1 MRNRSE
7 CFNADWKF
15 CAGNVP
21 RFEAPELDDSGWTTV
36 NLPHDWSIGQPFDPT
51 LPHGSQHAYLPNGVV
66 NYRKRFRP
74 ECREGERILL
84 DFDGVYRSA
93 DLFVNGRHILKHFNG
108 YTGFEADITDALVP
122 GENLVAVRADNS
134 IEQTSRWYT
143 GSGINRSVRLRRI
156 GPLHFLR
163 HGLVIDAKIDG
174 RVRITTECSLSGD
187 VLFTIH
193 GPAGEKVAEHHG
205 PAAVFTVGNPQL
217 WSPDTPNLYICT
229 AQLFDGSGAEID
241 RITARFGFRSVEFD
255 PEHGFLLNGK
265 KLLLRGVN
273 IHEELCGIGTAVF
286 RDGVAR
292 RYHILKSLGVNAVR
306 LAHHPYAPEF
316 LELAD
321 EMGLLIFDEAFDKW
335 TGQYYG
341 YQVAF
346 EDHWRDDVAEFV
358 RRDRN
363 HPSVFLW
370 SVGNEVVDQQLDG
383 QDGFGVDRLIV
394 MRDFVHKL
402 DPDRQVTCALY
413 PSRRSGARWN
423 HPHYREM
430 DIHQMAHGMDVVAV
444 NYMGE
449 FFVRDHARHPGM
461 VFLVSEGTTNHG
473 VRCWFEFDHGFG
485 CGSFY
490 WGGFDYLGE
499 ARWPHKNWY
508 SGLIDRAG
516 YPKSIAYQAQV
527 AWDPEPRIHIA
538 VHADEKPEMR
548 NWNDVQLEW
557 ENMRSHW
564 NWEEGEA
571 VRVAVYTNCERVVLL
586 LNGRP
591 VGSKVRSENDCCRIP
606 FEFVYAP
613 GELTANGYNGD
624 QLAATG
630 TLRTAGKPVEL
641 KLHAERTAIA
651 SDGLGH
657 AGIALFDVAGTRCAV
672 TDAVVHL
679 HVSGEGSLFGVS
691 NGDTTSLQPF
701 KSNAVRLFEGRA
713 LAVVRAGFRP
723 GECRLRAVCDID
735 GTELESEIVFSI
747 GREMR

>member
-7 CFNADWKF
+7 CFNANWKF

-21 RFEAPELDDSGWTTV
+21 RFEEPGLDDTGWTAV
-36 NLPHDWSIGQPFDPT
+36 NLPHDWSIGQPFDST

-66 NYRKRFRP
+66 NYRKRFRA
-74 ECREGERILL
+74 ECGSGERLLL

-174 RVRITTECSLSGD
+174 HVRIAAECSLPGN

-193 GPAGEKVAEHHG
+193 DPSGKRSAAHHG
-205 PAAVFTVGNPQL
+205 PAAAFTVGNPQL
-217 WSPDTPNLYICT
+217 WSPDTPNLYTCT
-229 AQLFDGSGAEID
+229 AQLFDETGAEVD
-241 RITARFGFRSVEFD
+241 RITAKFGFRSVEFD
-255 PEHGFLLNGK
+255 PEHGFVLNGK

-273 IHEELCGIGTAVF
+273 IHEDLCGIGTAVF

-292 RYHILKSLGVNAVR
+292 RYRILKSLGVNAVR
-306 LAHHPYAPEF
+306 LAHHPYAPEY

-346 EDHWRDDVAEFV
+346 EDHWRGDVAEFV

-383 QDGFGVDRLIV
+383 QDGYGVDRLIV

-402 DPDRQVTCALY
+402 DPTRKVTCALY
-413 PSRRSGARWN
+413 PSRRSGVKWD
-423 HPHYREM
+423 HPDFREKA
-430 DIHQMAHGMDVVAV
+430 DIHQMAHHMDVVAA

-449 FFVRDHARHPGM
+449 YFARDHVKYPQM
-461 VFLVSEGTTNHG
+461 TFLVSEATTNRG
-473 VRCWFEFDHGFG
+473 VGSWFDFDHELGG
-485 CGSFY
+485 GSFY

-516 YPKSIAYQAQV
+516 YPKSIAYQAQI
-527 AWDPEPRIHIA
+527 AWDPAPRIHIA
-538 VHADEKPEMR
+538 VHADEKAEVR

-564 NWEEGEA
+564 NWKEGET

-591 VGSKVRSENDCCRIP
+591 VGSKVRSESDCCRIP
-606 FEFVYAP
+606 FEFAYAP

-624 QLAATG
+624 KLAATG
-630 TLRTAGKPVEL
+630 TLATAGKPVEL
-641 KLHAERTAIA
+641 RLRAERTAIA
-651 SDGLGH
+651 PDGLGH
-657 AGIALFDVAGTRCAV
+657 VEIALFDAAGTRCAV

-679 HVSGEGSLFGVS
+679 RVSGDGSLFGVS
-691 NGDTTSLQPF
+691 NGDTTSPQPF

-713 LAVVRAGFRP
+713 LAVVRAGLRP
-723 GECRLRAVCDID
+723 GECRLRAVCEID
-735 GTELESEIVFSI
+735 GAELASELAFSV
-747 GREMR
+747 G

>member
-7 CFNADWKF
+7 CFNANWKF

-21 RFEAPELDDSGWTTV
+21 RFEEPGLDDTGWTAV

-66 NYRKRFRP
+66 NYRKRFRA
-74 ECREGERILL
+74 ECGSGERLLL

-174 RVRITTECSLSGD
+174 HVRIAAECSLPGN

-193 GPAGEKVAEHHG
+193 DPSGKRTAAHHG
-205 PAAVFTVGNPQL
+205 PAAAFTVGNPQL
-217 WSPDTPNLYICT
+217 WSPDTPNLYTCT
-229 AQLFDGSGAEID
+229 AQLFDETGAEVD
-241 RITARFGFRSVEFD
+241 RITAKFGFRSVEFD
-255 PEHGFLLNGK
+255 PEHGFVLNGK

-273 IHEELCGIGTAVF
+273 IHEDLCGIGTAVF

-292 RYHILKSLGVNAVR
+292 RYRILKSLGVNAVR
-306 LAHHPYAPEF
+306 LAHHPYAPEY

-346 EDHWRDDVAEFV
+346 EDHWRGDVAEFV

-383 QDGFGVDRLIV
+383 QDGYGVDRLIV

-402 DPDRQVTCALY
+402 DPTRKVTCALY
-413 PSRRSGARWN
+413 PSRRSGVKWD
-423 HPHYREM
+423 HPDFREKA
-430 DIHQMAHGMDVVAV
+430 DIHQMAHHMDVVAA

-449 FFVRDHARHPGM
+449 YFARDHVKYPQM
-461 VFLVSEGTTNHG
+461 TFLVSEATTNRG
-473 VRCWFEFDHGFG
+473 VGSWFDFDYELGG
-485 CGSFY
+485 GSFY

-516 YPKSIAYQAQV
+516 YPKSIAYQAQI
-527 AWDPEPRIHIA
+527 AWDPAPRIHIA
-538 VHADEKPEMR
+538 VHADEKAEVR

-564 NWEEGEA
+564 NWKEGET

-591 VGSKVRSENDCCRIP
+591 VGSKVRSESDCCRIP
-606 FEFVYAP
+606 FEFAYAP

-624 QLAATG
+624 KLAATG
-630 TLRTAGKPVEL
+630 TLATAGKPVEL
-641 KLHAERTAIA
+641 RLRAERTAIA
-651 SDGLGH
+651 PDGLGH
-657 AGIALFDVAGTRCAV
+657 VEIALFDAAGTRCAV

-679 HVSGEGSLFGVS
+679 RVSGDGSLFGVS
-691 NGDTTSLQPF
+691 NGDTTSPQPF

-713 LAVVRAGFRP
+713 LAVVRAGLRP
-723 GECRLRAVCDID
+723 GECRLRAVCEID
-735 GTELESEIVFSI
+735 GAELASELAFSV
-747 GREMR
+747 G

>member
-7 CFNADWKF
+7 CFNANWKF

-21 RFEAPELDDSGWTTV
+21 RFEEPGLDDTGWTAV

-66 NYRKRFRP
+66 NYRKRFRA
-74 ECREGERILL
+74 ECGSGERLLL

-163 HGLVIDAKIDG
+163 HGLVIDAEIDG
-174 RVRITTECSLSGD
+174 HVRIAAECSLPGN

-193 GPAGEKVAEHHG
+193 DPSGKRTAAHHG
-205 PAAVFTVGNPQL
+205 PAAAFTVGNPQP
-217 WSPDTPNLYICT
+217 WSPDTPNLYTCT
-229 AQLFDGSGAEID
+229 AQLFDETGAEVD
-241 RITARFGFRSVEFD
+241 RITAKFGFRSVEFD
-255 PEHGFLLNGK
+255 PEHGFVLNGK

-273 IHEELCGIGTAVF
+273 IHEDLCGIGTAVF

-292 RYHILKSLGVNAVR
+292 RYRILKSLGVNAVR
-306 LAHHPYAPEF
+306 LAHHPYAPEY

-341 YQVAF
+341 HQVSF
-346 EDHWRDDVAEFV
+346 EDHWRGDVAEFV

-383 QDGFGVDRLIV
+383 QDGYGVDRLIV

-402 DPDRQVTCALY
+402 DPTRKVTCALY
-413 PSRRSGARWN
+413 PSRRSGVKWD
-423 HPHYREM
+423 HPDFREKA
-430 DIHQMAHGMDVVAV
+430 DIHQMAHHMDVVAA

-449 FFVRDHARHPGM
+449 YFARDHVKYPQM
-461 VFLVSEGTTNHG
+461 TFLVSEATTNRG
-473 VRCWFEFDHGFG
+473 VGSWFDFDHELGG
-485 CGSFY
+485 GSFY

-516 YPKSIAYQAQV
+516 YPKSIAYQAQI
-527 AWDPEPRIHIA
+527 AWDPAPRIHIA
-538 VHADEKPEMR
+538 VHADEKAEVR

-564 NWEEGEA
+564 NWKEGET

-591 VGSKVRSENDCCRIP
+591 VGSKVRSESDCCRIP
-606 FEFVYAP
+606 FEFAYAP

-624 QLAATG
+624 KLAATG
-630 TLRTAGKPVEL
+630 TLATAGKPVEL
-641 KLHAERTAIA
+641 RLRAERTAIA
-651 SDGLGH
+651 PDGLGH
-657 AGIALFDVAGTRCAV
+657 AEIALFDAAGTRCAV

-679 HVSGEGSLFGVS
+679 RVSGDGSLFGVS
-691 NGDTTSLQPF
+691 NGDTTSPQPF

-713 LAVVRAGFRP
+713 LAVVRAGLRP
-723 GECRLRAVCDID
+723 GECRLRAVCEID
-735 GTELESEIVFSI
+735 GAELASELAFSV
-747 GREMR
+747 G

>member
-7 CFNADWKF
+7 CFNANWKF

-21 RFEAPELDDSGWTTV
+21 RFEEPGLDDTGWTAV
-36 NLPHDWSIGQPFDPT
+36 NLPHDWSIGQPFDST

-66 NYRKRFRP
+66 NYRKRFRA
-74 ECREGERILL
+74 ECGSGERLL
-84 DFDGVYRSA
+84 FDFDGVYRSA

-174 RVRITTECSLSGD
+174 HVRIAAECSLPGN

-193 GPAGEKVAEHHG
+193 DPSGKRSAAHHG
-205 PAAVFTVGNPQL
+205 PAAAFTVGNPQL
-217 WSPDTPNLYICT
+217 WSPDTPNLYTCT
-229 AQLFDGSGAEID
+229 AQLFDETGAEVD
-241 RITARFGFRSVEFD
+241 RITAKFGFRSVEFD
-255 PEHGFLLNGK
+255 PEHGFVLNGK

-273 IHEELCGIGTAVF
+273 IHEDLCGIGTAVF

-292 RYHILKSLGVNAVR
+292 RYRILKSLGVNAVR
-306 LAHHPYAPEF
+306 LAHHPYAPEY

-346 EDHWRDDVAEFV
+346 EDHWRGDVAEFV

-383 QDGFGVDRLIV
+383 QDGYGVDRLIV

-402 DPDRQVTCALY
+402 DPTRKVTCALY
-413 PSRRSGARWN
+413 PSRRSGVKWD
-423 HPHYREM
+423 HPDFREKA
-430 DIHQMAHGMDVVAV
+430 DIHQMAHHMDVVAA

-449 FFVRDHARHPGM
+449 YFARDHVKYPQM
-461 VFLVSEGTTNHG
+461 TFLVSEATTNRG
-473 VRCWFEFDHGFG
+473 VGSWFDFDHELGG
-485 CGSFY
+485 GSFY

-516 YPKSIAYQAQV
+516 YPKSIAYQAQI
-527 AWDPEPRIHIA
+527 AWDPAPRIHIA
-538 VHADEKPEMR
+538 VHADEKAEVR

-564 NWEEGEA
+564 NWKEGET

-591 VGSKVRSENDCCRIP
+591 VGSKVRSESDCCRIP
-606 FEFVYAP
+606 FEFAYAP

-624 QLAATG
+624 KLAATG
-630 TLRTAGKPVEL
+630 TLATAGKPVEL
-641 KLHAERTAIA
+641 RLRAERTAIA
-651 SDGLGH
+651 PDGLGH
-657 AGIALFDVAGTRCAV
+657 VEIALFDAAGTRCAV

-679 HVSGEGSLFGVS
+679 RVSGDGSLFGVS
-691 NGDTTSLQPF
+691 NGDTTSPQPF

-713 LAVVRAGFRP
+713 LAVVRAGLRP
-723 GECRLRAVCDID
+723 GECRLRAVCEID
-735 GTELESEIVFSI
+735 GAELASELAFSV
-747 GREMR
+747 G

>member
-7 CFNADWKF
+7 CFNANWKF

-21 RFEAPELDDSGWTTV
+21 RFEEPGLDDTGWTAV

-66 NYRKRFRP
+66 NYRKRFRA
-74 ECREGERILL
+74 ECGSGERLLL

-174 RVRITTECSLSGD
+174 HVRIAAECSLPGN

-193 GPAGEKVAEHHG
+193 DPSGKRTAAHHG
-205 PAAVFTVGNPQL
+205 PAAAFTVGNPQL
-217 WSPDTPNLYICT
+217 WSPDTPNLYTCT
-229 AQLFDGSGAEID
+229 AQLFDETGAEAD
-241 RITARFGFRSVEFD
+241 RITAKFGFRSVEFD
-255 PEHGFLLNGK
+255 PKHGFVLNGK

-273 IHEELCGIGTAVF
+273 IHEDLCGIGTAVF

-292 RYHILKSLGVNAVR
+292 RYRILKSLGVNAVR
-306 LAHHPYAPEF
+306 LAHHPYAPEY

-321 EMGLLIFDEAFDKW
+321 EMGLLIFDEVFDKW

-346 EDHWRDDVAEFV
+346 EDHWRGDVAEFV

-383 QDGFGVDRLIV
+383 QDGYGVDRLIV

-402 DPDRQVTCALY
+402 DPTRKVTCALY
-413 PSRRSGARWN
+413 PSRRSGVKWD
-423 HPHYREM
+423 HPDFREKA
-430 DIHQMAHGMDVVAV
+430 DIHQMAHHMDVVAA

-449 FFVRDHARHPGM
+449 YFARDHVKYPQM
-461 VFLVSEGTTNHG
+461 TFLVSEATTNRG
-473 VRCWFEFDHGFG
+473 VGSWFDFDHELGG
-485 CGSFY
+485 GSFY

-516 YPKSIAYQAQV
+516 YPKSIAYQAQI
-527 AWDPEPRIHIA
+527 AWDPAPRIHIA
-538 VHADEKPEMR
+538 VHADEKAEVR

-564 NWEEGEA
+564 NWKEGET

-591 VGSKVRSENDCCRIP
+591 VGSKVRSESDCCRIP
-606 FEFVYAP
+606 FEFAYAP

-624 QLAATG
+624 KLAATG
-630 TLRTAGKPVEL
+630 TLATAGKPVEL
-641 KLHAERTAIA
+641 RLRAERTAIA
-651 SDGLGH
+651 PDGLGH
-657 AGIALFDVAGTRCAV
+657 VEIALFDAAGTRCAV

-679 HVSGEGSLFGVS
+679 RVSGDGSLFGVS
-691 NGDTTSLQPF
+691 NGDTTSPQPF
-701 KSNAVRLFEGRA
+701 KSNAVCLFEGRA
-713 LAVVRAGFRP
+713 LAVVRAGLRP
-723 GECRLRAVCDID
+723 GECRLRAVCEID
-735 GTELESEIVFSI
+735 GAELASELAFSV
-747 GREMR
+747 G

>member
-7 CFNADWKF
+7 CFNANWKF

-21 RFEAPELDDSGWTTV
+21 RFEEPGLDDTGWTAV

-66 NYRKRFRP
+66 NYRKRFRA
-74 ECREGERILL
+74 ECGSGERLLL

-174 RVRITTECSLSGD
+174 HVRIAAECSLPGN

-193 GPAGEKVAEHHG
+193 DPSGKRTAAHHG
-205 PAAVFTVGNPQL
+205 PAAAFTVGNPQL
-217 WSPDTPNLYICT
+217 WSPDTPNLYTCT
-229 AQLFDGSGAEID
+229 AQLFDETGAEAD
-241 RITARFGFRSVEFD
+241 RITAKFGFRSVEFD
-255 PEHGFLLNGK
+255 PEHGFVLNGK

-273 IHEELCGIGTAVF
+273 IHEDLCGIGTAVF

-292 RYHILKSLGVNAVR
+292 RYRILKSLGVNAVR
-306 LAHHPYAPEF
+306 LAHHPYAPEY

-321 EMGLLIFDEAFDKW
+321 EMGLLIFDEVFDKW

-346 EDHWRDDVAEFV
+346 EDHWRGDVAEFV

-383 QDGFGVDRLIV
+383 QDGYGVDRLIV

-402 DPDRQVTCALY
+402 DPTRKVTCALY
-413 PSRRSGARWN
+413 PSRRSGVKWD
-423 HPHYREM
+423 HPDFREKA
-430 DIHQMAHGMDVVAV
+430 DIHQMAHHMDVVAA

-449 FFVRDHARHPGM
+449 YFARDHVKYPQM
-461 VFLVSEGTTNHG
+461 TFLVSEATTNRG
-473 VRCWFEFDHGFG
+473 VGSWFDFDHELGG
-485 CGSFY
+485 GSFY

-516 YPKSIAYQAQV
+516 YPKSIAYQAQI
-527 AWDPEPRIHIA
+527 AWDPAPRIHIA
-538 VHADEKPEMR
+538 VHADEKAEVR

-564 NWEEGEA
+564 NWKEGET

-591 VGSKVRSENDCCRIP
+591 VGSKVRSESDCCRIP
-606 FEFVYAP
+606 FEFAYAP

-624 QLAATG
+624 KLAATG
-630 TLRTAGKPVEL
+630 TLATAGKPVEL
-641 KLHAERTAIA
+641 RLRAERTAIA
-651 SDGLGH
+651 PDGLGH
-657 AGIALFDVAGTRCAV
+657 VEIALFDAAGTRCAV

-679 HVSGEGSLFGVS
+679 RVSGDGSLFGVS
-691 NGDTTSLQPF
+691 NGDTTSPQPF

-713 LAVVRAGFRP
+713 LAVVRAGLRP
-723 GECRLRAVCDID
+723 GECRLRAVCEID
-735 GTELESEIVFSI
+735 GAELASELAFSV
-747 GREMR
+747 G

>member
-7 CFNADWKF
+7 CFNANWKF

-21 RFEAPELDDSGWTTV
+21 RFEEPGLDDTGWTAV

-66 NYRKRFRP
+66 NYRKRFRA
-74 ECREGERILL
+74 ECGSGERLLL

-174 RVRITTECSLSGD
+174 HVRIAAECSLPGN

-193 GPAGEKVAEHHG
+193 DPSGKRTAAHHG
-205 PAAVFTVGNPQL
+205 PAAAFTVGNPQL
-217 WSPDTPNLYICT
+217 WSPDTPNLYTCT
-229 AQLFDGSGAEID
+229 AQLFDETGAEVD
-241 RITARFGFRSVEFD
+241 RITAKFGFRSVEFD
-255 PEHGFLLNGK
+255 PEHGFVLNGK

-273 IHEELCGIGTAVF
+273 IHEDLCGIGTAVF

-292 RYHILKSLGVNAVR
+292 RYRILKSLGVNAVR
-306 LAHHPYAPEF
+306 LAHHPYAPEY

-346 EDHWRDDVAEFV
+346 EDHWRGDVAEFV

-383 QDGFGVDRLIV
+383 QDGYGVDRLIV

-402 DPDRQVTCALY
+402 DPTRKVTCALY
-413 PSRRSGARWN
+413 PSRRSGVKWD
-423 HPHYREM
+423 HPDFREKA
-430 DIHQMAHGMDVVAV
+430 DIHQMAHHMDVVAA

-449 FFVRDHARHPGM
+449 YFARDHVKYPQM
-461 VFLVSEGTTNHG
+461 TFLVSEATTNRG
-473 VRCWFEFDHGFG
+473 VGSWFDFDHELGG
-485 CGSFY
+485 GSFY

-516 YPKSIAYQAQV
+516 YPKSIAYQAQI
-527 AWDPEPRIHIA
+527 AWDPAPRIHIA
-538 VHADEKPEMR
+538 VHADEKAEVR

-564 NWEEGEA
+564 NWKEGET

-591 VGSKVRSENDCCRIP
+591 VGSKVRSESDCCRIP
-606 FEFVYAP
+606 FEFAYAP

-624 QLAATG
+624 KLAATG
-630 TLRTAGKPVEL
+630 TLATAGKPVEL
-641 KLHAERTAIA
+641 RLRAERTAIA
-651 SDGLGH
+651 PDGLGH
-657 AGIALFDVAGTRCAV
+657 VEIALFDAAGTRCAV

-679 HVSGEGSLFGVS
+679 RVSGDGSLFGVS
-691 NGDTTSLQPF
+691 NGDTTSPQPF
-701 KSNAVRLFEGRA
+701 KSDAVRLFEGRA
-713 LAVVRAGFRP
+713 LAVVRAGLRP
-723 GECRLRAVCDID
+723 GECRLRAVCEID
-735 GTELESEIVFSI
+735 GAELASELAFSV
-747 GREMR
+747 G

>member
-7 CFNADWKF
+7 CFNANWKF

-21 RFEAPELDDSGWTTV
+21 RFEEPGLDDTGWTAV

-66 NYRKRFRP
+66 NYRKRFRA
-74 ECREGERILL
+74 ECGSGERLLL

-174 RVRITTECSLSGD
+174 HVRIAAECSLPGN

-193 GPAGEKVAEHHG
+193 DPSGKRTAAHHG
-205 PAAVFTVGNPQL
+205 PAAAFTVGNPQL
-217 WSPDTPNLYICT
+217 WSPDTPNLYTCT
-229 AQLFDGSGAEID
+229 AQLFDETGAEVD
-241 RITARFGFRSVEFD
+241 RITAKFGFRSVEFD
-255 PEHGFLLNGK
+255 PEHGFVLNGK

-273 IHEELCGIGTAVF
+273 IHEDLCGIGTAVF

-292 RYHILKSLGVNAVR
+292 RYRILKSLGVNAVR
-306 LAHHPYAPEF
+306 LAHHPYAPEY

-346 EDHWRDDVAEFV
+346 EDHWRGDVAEFV

-383 QDGFGVDRLIV
+383 QDGYGVDRLIV

-402 DPDRQVTCALY
+402 DPTRKVTCALY
-413 PSRRSGARWN
+413 PSRRSGVKWD
-423 HPHYREM
+423 HPDFREKA
-430 DIHQMAHGMDVVAV
+430 DIHQMAHHMDVVAA

-449 FFVRDHARHPGM
+449 YFARDHVKYPQM
-461 VFLVSEGTTNHG
+461 TFLVSEATTNRG
-473 VRCWFEFDHGFG
+473 VGSWFDFDHELGG
-485 CGSFY
+485 GSFY

-516 YPKSIAYQAQV
+516 YLKSIAYQAQI
-527 AWDPEPRIHIA
+527 AWDPAPRIHIA
-538 VHADEKPEMR
+538 VHADEKAEVR

-564 NWEEGEA
+564 NWKEGET

-591 VGSKVRSENDCCRIP
+591 VGSKVRSESDCCRIP
-606 FEFVYAP
+606 FEFAYAP

-624 QLAATG
+624 KLAATG
-630 TLRTAGKPVEL
+630 TLATAGKPVEL
-641 KLHAERTAIA
+641 RLRAERTAIA
-651 SDGLGH
+651 PDGLGH
-657 AGIALFDVAGTRCAV
+657 VEIALFDAAGTRCAV

-679 HVSGEGSLFGVS
+679 RVSGDGSLFGVS
-691 NGDTTSLQPF
+691 NGDTTSPQPF

-713 LAVVRAGFRP
+713 LAVVRAGLRP
-723 GECRLRAVCDID
+723 GECRLRAVCEID
-735 GTELESEIVFSI
+735 GAELASELAFSV
-747 GREMR
+747 G

>member
-7 CFNADWKF
+7 CFNANWKF

-21 RFEAPELDDSGWTTV
+21 RFEEPGLDDTGWTAV

-66 NYRKRFRP
+66 NYRKRFRA
-74 ECREGERILL
+74 ECGSGERHLL

-174 RVRITTECSLSGD
+174 HVRIAAECSLPGN

-193 GPAGEKVAEHHG
+193 DPSGKRTAAHHG
-205 PAAVFTVGNPQL
+205 PAAAFTVGNPQL
-217 WSPDTPNLYICT
+217 WSPDTPNLYTCT
-229 AQLFDGSGAEID
+229 AQLFDETGAEVD
-241 RITARFGFRSVEFD
+241 RITAKFGFRSVEFD
-255 PEHGFLLNGK
+255 PEHGFVLNGK

-273 IHEELCGIGTAVF
+273 IHEDLCGIGTAVF

-292 RYHILKSLGVNAVR
+292 RYRILKSLGVNAVR
-306 LAHHPYAPEF
+306 LAHHPYAPEY

-346 EDHWRDDVAEFV
+346 EDHWRGDVAEFV

-383 QDGFGVDRLIV
+383 QDGYGVDRLIV

-402 DPDRQVTCALY
+402 DPTRKVTCALY
-413 PSRRSGARWN
+413 PSRRSGVKWD
-423 HPHYREM
+423 HPDFREKA
-430 DIHQMAHGMDVVAV
+430 DIHQMAHHMDVVAA

-449 FFVRDHARHPGM
+449 YFARDHVKYPQM
-461 VFLVSEGTTNHG
+461 TFLVSEATTNRG
-473 VRCWFEFDHGFG
+473 VGSWFDFDHELGG
-485 CGSFY
+485 GSFY

-516 YPKSIAYQAQV
+516 YPKSIAYQAQI
-527 AWDPEPRIHIA
+527 AWDPAPRIHIA
-538 VHADEKPEMR
+538 VHADEKAEVR

-564 NWEEGEA
+564 NWKEGET

-591 VGSKVRSENDCCRIP
+591 VGSKVRSESDCCRIP
-606 FEFVYAP
+606 FEFAYAP

-624 QLAATG
+624 KLAATG
-630 TLRTAGKPVEL
+630 TLATAGKPVEL
-641 KLHAERTAIA
+641 RLRAERTAIA
-651 SDGLGH
+651 PDGLGH
-657 AGIALFDVAGTRCAV
+657 VEIALFDAAGTRCAV

-679 HVSGEGSLFGVS
+679 RVSGDGSLFGVS
-691 NGDTTSLQPF
+691 NGDTTSPQPF

-713 LAVVRAGFRP
+713 LAVVRAGLRP
-723 GECRLRAVCDID
+723 GECRLRAVCEID
-735 GTELESEIVFSI
+735 GAELASELAFSV
-747 GREMR
+747 G

>member
-7 CFNADWKF
+7 CFNANWKF

-21 RFEAPELDDSGWTTV
+21 RFEEPGLDDTGWTAV

-66 NYRKRFRP
+66 NYRKRFRA
-74 ECREGERILL
+74 ECGSGERLLL

-174 RVRITTECSLSGD
+174 HVRIAAECSLPGN

-193 GPAGEKVAEHHG
+193 DPSGKRSAAHHG
-205 PAAVFTVGNPQL
+205 PAAAFTVGNPQL
-217 WSPDTPNLYICT
+217 WSPDTPNLYTCT
-229 AQLFDGSGAEID
+229 AQLFDETGAEVD
-241 RITARFGFRSVEFD
+241 RITAKFGFRSVEFD
-255 PEHGFLLNGK
+255 PEHGFVLNGK

-273 IHEELCGIGTAVF
+273 IHEDLCGIGTAVF

-292 RYHILKSLGVNAVR
+292 RYRILKSLGVNAVR
-306 LAHHPYAPEF
+306 LAHHPYAPEY

-321 EMGLLIFDEAFDKW
+321 EMGLLIFDEVFDKW

-346 EDHWRDDVAEFV
+346 EDHWRGDVAEFV

-383 QDGFGVDRLIV
+383 QDGYGVDRLIV

-402 DPDRQVTCALY
+402 DPTRKVTCALY
-413 PSRRSGARWN
+413 PSRRSGVKWD
-423 HPHYREM
+423 HPDFREKA
-430 DIHQMAHGMDVVAV
+430 DIHQMAHHMDVVAA

-449 FFVRDHARHPGM
+449 YFARDHVKYPQM
-461 VFLVSEGTTNHG
+461 TFLVSEATTNRG
-473 VRCWFEFDHGFG
+473 VGSWFDFDHELGG
-485 CGSFY
+485 GSFY

-516 YPKSIAYQAQV
+516 YPKSIAYQAQI
-527 AWDPEPRIHIA
+527 AWDPAPRIHIA
-538 VHADEKPEMR
+538 VHADEKAEVR

-564 NWEEGEA
+564 NWKEGET

-591 VGSKVRSENDCCRIP
+591 VGSKVRSESDCCRIP
-606 FEFVYAP
+606 FEFAYAP

-624 QLAATG
+624 KLAATG
-630 TLRTAGKPVEL
+630 TLATAGKPVEL
-641 KLHAERTAIA
+641 RLRAERTAIA
-651 SDGLGH
+651 PDGLGH
-657 AGIALFDVAGTRCAV
+657 VEIALFDAAGTRCAV

-679 HVSGEGSLFGVS
+679 RVSGDGSLFGVS
-691 NGDTTSLQPF
+691 NGDTTSPQPF

-713 LAVVRAGFRP
+713 LAVVRAGLRP
-723 GECRLRAVCDID
+723 GECRLRAVCEID
-735 GTELESEIVFSI
+735 GAELASELAFSV
-747 GREMR
+747 G

>member
-7 CFNADWKF
+7 CFNANWKF

-21 RFEAPELDDSGWTTV
+21 RFEEPGLDDTGWTAV

-66 NYRKRFRP
+66 NYRKRFRA
-74 ECREGERILL
+74 ECGSGERLLL

-174 RVRITTECSLSGD
+174 HVRIAAECSLPGN

-193 GPAGEKVAEHHG
+193 DPSGKRSAAHHG
-205 PAAVFTVGNPQL
+205 PAAAFTVGNPQL
-217 WSPDTPNLYICT
+217 WSPDTPNLYTCT
-229 AQLFDGSGAEID
+229 AQLFDETGAEAD
-241 RITARFGFRSVEFD
+241 RITAKFGFRSVEFD
-255 PEHGFLLNGK
+255 PKHGFVLNGK

-273 IHEELCGIGTAVF
+273 IHEDLCGIGTAVF

-292 RYHILKSLGVNAVR
+292 RYRILKSLGVNAVR
-306 LAHHPYAPEF
+306 LAHHPYAPEY

-346 EDHWRDDVAEFV
+346 EDHWRGDVAEFV

-383 QDGFGVDRLIV
+383 QDGYGVDRLIV

-402 DPDRQVTCALY
+402 DPTRKVTCALY
-413 PSRRSGARWN
+413 PSRRSGVKWD
-423 HPHYREM
+423 HPDFREKA
-430 DIHQMAHGMDVVAV
+430 DIHQMAHHMDVVAA

-449 FFVRDHARHPGM
+449 YFARDHVKYPQM
-461 VFLVSEGTTNHG
+461 TFLVSEATTNRG
-473 VRCWFEFDHGFG
+473 VGSWFDFDHELGG
-485 CGSFY
+485 GSFY

-516 YPKSIAYQAQV
+516 YPKSIAYQAQI
-527 AWDPEPRIHIA
+527 AWDPAPRIHIA
-538 VHADEKPEMR
+538 VHADEKAEVR

-564 NWEEGEA
+564 NWKEGET

-591 VGSKVRSENDCCRIP
+591 VGSKVRSESDCCRIP
-606 FEFVYAP
+606 FEFAYAP

-624 QLAATG
+624 KLAATG
-630 TLRTAGKPVEL
+630 TLATAGKPVEL
-641 KLHAERTAIA
+641 RLRAERTAIA
-651 SDGLGH
+651 PDGLGH
-657 AGIALFDVAGTRCAV
+657 VEIALFDAAGTRCAV

-679 HVSGEGSLFGVS
+679 RVSGDGSLFGVS
-691 NGDTTSLQPF
+691 NGDTTSPQPF

-713 LAVVRAGFRP
+713 LAVVRAGLRP
-723 GECRLRAVCDID
+723 GECRLRAVCEID
-735 GTELESEIVFSI
+735 GAELASELAFSV
-747 GREMR
+747 G

>member
-7 CFNADWKF
+7 CFNANWKF

-21 RFEAPELDDSGWTTV
+21 RFEEPGLDDTGWTAV
-36 NLPHDWSIGQPFDPT
+36 NLPHDWSIGQPFDSP

-66 NYRKRFRP
+66 NYRKRFRA
-74 ECREGERILL
+74 ECGSGERLLL

-174 RVRITTECSLSGD
+174 HVRIAAECSLPGN

-193 GPAGEKVAEHHG
+193 DPSGKRSAAHHG
-205 PAAVFTVGNPQL
+205 PAAAFTVGNPQL
-217 WSPDTPNLYICT
+217 WSPDTPNLYTCT
-229 AQLFDGSGAEID
+229 AQLFDETGAEVD
-241 RITARFGFRSVEFD
+241 RITAKFGFRSVEFD
-255 PEHGFLLNGK
+255 PEHGFVLNGK

-273 IHEELCGIGTAVF
+273 IHEDLCGIGTAVF

-292 RYHILKSLGVNAVR
+292 RYRILKSLGVNAVR
-306 LAHHPYAPEF
+306 LAHHPYAPEY

-346 EDHWRDDVAEFV
+346 EDHWRGDVAEFV

-383 QDGFGVDRLIV
+383 QDGYGVDRLIV

-402 DPDRQVTCALY
+402 DPTRKVTCALY
-413 PSRRSGARWN
+413 PSRRSGVKWD
-423 HPHYREM
+423 HPDFREKA
-430 DIHQMAHGMDVVAV
+430 DIHQMAHHMDVVAA

-449 FFVRDHARHPGM
+449 YFARDHVKYPQM
-461 VFLVSEGTTNHG
+461 TFLVSEATTNRG
-473 VRCWFEFDHGFG
+473 VGSWFDFDHELGG
-485 CGSFY
+485 GSFY

-516 YPKSIAYQAQV
+516 YPKSIAYQAQI
-527 AWDPEPRIHIA
+527 AWDPAPRIHIA
-538 VHADEKPEMR
+538 VHADEKAEVR

-564 NWEEGEA
+564 NWKEGET

-591 VGSKVRSENDCCRIP
+591 VGSKVRSESDCCRIP
-606 FEFVYAP
+606 FEFAYAP

-624 QLAATG
+624 KLAATG
-630 TLRTAGKPVEL
+630 TLATAGKPVEL
-641 KLHAERTAIA
+641 RLRAERTAIA
-651 SDGLGH
+651 PDGLGH
-657 AGIALFDVAGTRCAV
+657 VEIALFDAAGTRCAV

-679 HVSGEGSLFGVS
+679 RVSGDGSLFGVS
-691 NGDTTSLQPF
+691 NGDTTSPQPF

-713 LAVVRAGFRP
+713 LAVVRAGLRP
-723 GECRLRAVCDID
+723 GECRLRAVCEID
-735 GTELESEIVFSI
+735 GAELASELAFSV
-747 GREMR
+747 G

>member
-7 CFNADWKF
+7 CFNANWKF

-21 RFEAPELDDSGWTTV
+21 RFEEPGLDDTGWTAV
-36 NLPHDWSIGQPFDPT
+36 NLPHDWSIGQPFDST

-66 NYRKRFRP
+66 NYRKRFRA
-74 ECREGERILL
+74 ECGSGERLLL

-174 RVRITTECSLSGD
+174 HVRIAAECSLPGN

-193 GPAGEKVAEHHG
+193 DPSGKRSAAHHG
-205 PAAVFTVGNPQL
+205 PAAAFTVGNPQL
-217 WSPDTPNLYICT
+217 WSPDTPNLYTCT
-229 AQLFDGSGAEID
+229 AQLFDETGAEVD
-241 RITARFGFRSVEFD
+241 RITAKFGFRSVEFD
-255 PEHGFLLNGK
+255 PEHGFVLNGK

-273 IHEELCGIGTAVF
+273 IHEDLCGIGTAVF

-292 RYHILKSLGVNAVR
+292 RYRILKSLGVNAVR
-306 LAHHPYAPEF
+306 LAHHPYAPEY

-321 EMGLLIFDEAFDKW
+321 EMGLLIFDEVFDKW

-346 EDHWRDDVAEFV
+346 EDHWRGDVAEFV

-383 QDGFGVDRLIV
+383 QDGYGVDRLIV

-402 DPDRQVTCALY
+402 DPTRKVTCALY
-413 PSRRSGARWN
+413 PSRRSGVKWD
-423 HPHYREM
+423 HPDFREKA
-430 DIHQMAHGMDVVAV
+430 DIHQMAHHMDVVAA

-449 FFVRDHARHPGM
+449 YFARDHVKYPQM
-461 VFLVSEGTTNHG
+461 TFLVSEATTNRG
-473 VRCWFEFDHGFG
+473 VGSWFDFDHELGG
-485 CGSFY
+485 GSFY

-516 YPKSIAYQAQV
+516 YPKSIAYQAQI
-527 AWDPEPRIHIA
+527 AWDPAPRIHIA
-538 VHADEKPEMR
+538 VHADEKAEVR

-564 NWEEGEA
+564 NWKEGET

-591 VGSKVRSENDCCRIP
+591 VGSKVRSESDCCRIP
-606 FEFVYAP
+606 FEFAYAP

-624 QLAATG
+624 KLAATG
-630 TLRTAGKPVEL
+630 TLATAGKPVEL
-641 KLHAERTAIA
+641 RLRAERTAIA
-651 SDGLGH
+651 PDGLGH
-657 AGIALFDVAGTRCAV
+657 VEIALFDAAGTRCAV

-679 HVSGEGSLFGVS
+679 RVSGDGSLFGVS
-691 NGDTTSLQPF
+691 NGDTTSPQPF

-713 LAVVRAGFRP
+713 LAVVRAGLRP
-723 GECRLRAVCDID
+723 GECRLRAVCEID
-735 GTELESEIVFSI
+735 GAELASELAFSV
-747 GREMR
+747 G

>member
-7 CFNADWKF
+7 CFNANWKF

-21 RFEAPELDDSGWTTV
+21 RFEEPGLDDTGWTAV

-66 NYRKRFRP
+66 NYRKRFRA
-74 ECREGERILL
+74 ECGSGERLLL

-174 RVRITTECSLSGD
+174 HVRIAAECSLPGN

-193 GPAGEKVAEHHG
+193 DPSGKRSAAHHG
-205 PAAVFTVGNPQL
+205 PAAAFTVGNPQL
-217 WSPDTPNLYICT
+217 WSPDTPNLYTCT
-229 AQLFDGSGAEID
+229 AQLFDETGAEAD
-241 RITARFGFRSVEFD
+241 RITAKFGFRSVEFD
-255 PEHGFLLNGK
+255 PEHGFVLNGK

-273 IHEELCGIGTAVF
+273 IHEDLCGIGTAVF

-292 RYHILKSLGVNAVR
+292 RYRILKSLGVNAVR
-306 LAHHPYAPEF
+306 LAHHPYAPEY

-346 EDHWRDDVAEFV
+346 EDHWRGDVAEFV

-383 QDGFGVDRLIV
+383 QDGYGVDRLIV

-402 DPDRQVTCALY
+402 DPTRKVTCALY
-413 PSRRSGARWN
+413 PSRRSGVKWD
-423 HPHYREM
+423 HPDFREKA
-430 DIHQMAHGMDVVAV
+430 DIHQMAHHMDVVAA

-449 FFVRDHARHPGM
+449 YFARDHVKYPQM
-461 VFLVSEGTTNHG
+461 TFLVSEATTNRG
-473 VRCWFEFDHGFG
+473 VGSWFDFDHELGG
-485 CGSFY
+485 GSFY

-516 YPKSIAYQAQV
+516 YPKSIAYQAQI
-527 AWDPEPRIHIA
+527 AWDPAPRIHIA
-538 VHADEKPEMR
+538 VHADEKAEVR

-564 NWEEGEA
+564 NWKEGET

-591 VGSKVRSENDCCRIP
+591 VGSKVRSESDCCRIP
-606 FEFVYAP
+606 FEFAYAP

-624 QLAATG
+624 KLAATG
-630 TLRTAGKPVEL
+630 TLATAGKPVEL
-641 KLHAERTAIA
+641 RLRAERTAIA
-651 SDGLGH
+651 PDGLGH
-657 AGIALFDVAGTRCAV
+657 VEIALFDAAGTRCAV

-679 HVSGEGSLFGVS
+679 RVSGDGSLFGVS
-691 NGDTTSLQPF
+691 NGDTTSPQPF

-713 LAVVRAGFRP
+713 LAVVRAGLRP
-723 GECRLRAVCDID
+723 GECRLRAVCEID
-735 GTELESEIVFSI
+735 GAELASELAFSV
-747 GREMR
+747 G

>member
-7 CFNADWKF
+7 CFNANWKF

-21 RFEAPELDDSGWTTV
+21 RFEEPGLDDTGWTAV

-66 NYRKRFRP
+66 NYRKRFRA
-74 ECREGERILL
+74 ECGSGERLLL

-174 RVRITTECSLSGD
+174 HVRIAAECSLPGN

-193 GPAGEKVAEHHG
+193 DPSGKRTAAHHG
-205 PAAVFTVGNPQL
+205 PAAAFTVGNPQL
-217 WSPDTPNLYICT
+217 WSPDTPNLYTCT
-229 AQLFDGSGAEID
+229 AQLFDETGAEAD
-241 RITARFGFRSVEFD
+241 RITAKFGFRSVEFD
-255 PEHGFLLNGK
+255 PEHGFVLNGK

-273 IHEELCGIGTAVF
+273 IHEDLCGIGTAVF

-292 RYHILKSLGVNAVR
+292 RYRILKSLGVNAVR
-306 LAHHPYAPEF
+306 LAHHPYAPEY

-346 EDHWRDDVAEFV
+346 EDHWRGDVAEFV

-383 QDGFGVDRLIV
+383 QDGYGVDRLIV

-402 DPDRQVTCALY
+402 DPTRKVTCALY
-413 PSRRSGARWN
+413 PSRRSGVKWD
-423 HPHYREM
+423 HPDFREKA
-430 DIHQMAHGMDVVAV
+430 DIHQMAHHMDVVAA

-449 FFVRDHARHPGM
+449 YFARDHVKYPQM
-461 VFLVSEGTTNHG
+461 TFLVSEATTNRG
-473 VRCWFEFDHGFG
+473 VGSWFDFDHELGG
-485 CGSFY
+485 GSFY

-516 YPKSIAYQAQV
+516 YPKSIAYQAQI
-527 AWDPEPRIHIA
+527 AWDPAPRIHIA
-538 VHADEKPEMR
+538 VHADEKAEVR

-564 NWEEGEA
+564 NWKEGET

-591 VGSKVRSENDCCRIP
+591 VGSKVRSESDCCRIP
-606 FEFVYAP
+606 FEFAYAP

-624 QLAATG
+624 KLAATG
-630 TLRTAGKPVEL
+630 TLATAGKPVEL
-641 KLHAERTAIA
+641 RLRAERTAIA
-651 SDGLGH
+651 PDGLGH
-657 AGIALFDVAGTRCAV
+657 VEIALFDAAGTRCAV

-679 HVSGEGSLFGVS
+679 RVSGDGSLFGVS
-691 NGDTTSLQPF
+691 NGDTTSPQPF

-713 LAVVRAGFRP
+713 LAVVRAGLRP
-723 GECRLRAVCDID
+723 GECRLRAVCEID
-735 GTELESEIVFSI
+735 GAELASELAFSV
-747 GREMR
+747 G

>member
-7 CFNADWKF
+7 CFNANWKF

-21 RFEAPELDDSGWTTV
+21 RFEEPGLDDTGWTAV
-36 NLPHDWSIGQPFDPT
+36 NLPHDWSIGQPFDST

-66 NYRKRFRP
+66 NYRKRFRA
-74 ECREGERILL
+74 ECGSGERLLL

-174 RVRITTECSLSGD
+174 HVRIAAECSLPGN

-193 GPAGEKVAEHHG
+193 DPSGKRSAAHHG
-205 PAAVFTVGNPQL
+205 PAAAFTVGNPQL
-217 WSPDTPNLYICT
+217 WSPDTPNLYTCT
-229 AQLFDGSGAEID
+229 AQLFDETGAEVD
-241 RITARFGFRSVEFD
+241 RITAKFGFRSVEFD
-255 PEHGFLLNGK
+255 PEHGFVLNGK

-273 IHEELCGIGTAVF
+273 IHEDLCGIGTAVF

-292 RYHILKSLGVNAVR
+292 RYRILKSLGVNAVR
-306 LAHHPYAPEF
+306 LAHHPYAPEY

-321 EMGLLIFDEAFDKW
+321 EMGLLIFDEVFDKW

-346 EDHWRDDVAEFV
+346 EDHWRGDVAEFV

-383 QDGFGVDRLIV
+383 QDGYGVDRLIV

-402 DPDRQVTCALY
+402 DPTRKVTCALY
-413 PSRRSGARWN
+413 PSRRSGVKWD
-423 HPHYREM
+423 HPDFREKA
-430 DIHQMAHGMDVVAV
+430 DIHQMAHHMDVVAA

-449 FFVRDHARHPGM
+449 YFARDHVKYPQM
-461 VFLVSEGTTNHG
+461 TFLISEATTNRG
-473 VRCWFEFDHGFG
+473 VGSWFDFDHELGG
-485 CGSFY
+485 GSFY

-516 YPKSIAYQAQV
+516 YPKSIAYQAQI
-527 AWDPEPRIHIA
+527 AWDPAPRIHIA
-538 VHADEKPEMR
+538 VHADEKAEVR

-564 NWEEGEA
+564 NWKEGET

-591 VGSKVRSENDCCRIP
+591 VGSKVRSESDCCRIP
-606 FEFVYAP
+606 FEFAYAP

-624 QLAATG
+624 KLAATG
-630 TLRTAGKPVEL
+630 TLATAGKPVEL
-641 KLHAERTAIA
+641 RLRAERTAIA
-651 SDGLGH
+651 PDGLGH
-657 AGIALFDVAGTRCAV
+657 VEIALFDAAGTRCAV

-679 HVSGEGSLFGVS
+679 RVSGDGSLFGVS
-691 NGDTTSLQPF
+691 NGDTTSPQPF

-713 LAVVRAGFRP
+713 LAVVRAGLRP
-723 GECRLRAVCDID
+723 GECRLRAVCEID
-735 GTELESEIVFSI
+735 GAELASELAFSV
-747 GREMR
+747 G

>member
-7 CFNADWKF
+7 CFNANWKF

-21 RFEAPELDDSGWTTV
+21 RFEEPGLDDTGWTAV

-66 NYRKRFRP
+66 NYRKRFRA
-74 ECREGERILL
+74 ECGSGERLLL

-174 RVRITTECSLSGD
+174 HVRIAAECSLPGN

-193 GPAGEKVAEHHG
+193 DPSGKRTAAHHG
-205 PAAVFTVGNPQL
+205 PAAAFTVGNPQL
-217 WSPDTPNLYICT
+217 WSPDTPNLYTCT
-229 AQLFDGSGAEID
+229 AQLFDETGAEVD
-241 RITARFGFRSVEFD
+241 RITAKFGFRSVEFD
-255 PEHGFLLNGK
+255 PEHGFVLNGK

-273 IHEELCGIGTAVF
+273 IHEDLCGIGTAVF

-292 RYHILKSLGVNAVR
+292 RYRILKSLGVNAVR
-306 LAHHPYAPEF
+306 LAHHPYAPEY

-341 YQVAF
+341 HQVAF
-346 EDHWRDDVAEFV
+346 EDHWRGDVAEFV

-383 QDGFGVDRLIV
+383 QDGYGVDRLIV

-402 DPDRQVTCALY
+402 DPTRKVTCALY
-413 PSRRSGARWN
+413 PSRRSGVKWD
-423 HPHYREM
+423 HPDFREKA
-430 DIHQMAHGMDVVAV
+430 DIHQMAHHMDVVAA

-449 FFVRDHARHPGM
+449 YFARDHVKYPQM
-461 VFLVSEGTTNHG
+461 TFLVSEATTNRG
-473 VRCWFEFDHGFG
+473 VGSWFDFDHELGG
-485 CGSFY
+485 GSFY

-516 YPKSIAYQAQV
+516 YPKSIAYQAQI
-527 AWDPEPRIHIA
+527 AWDPAPRIHIA
-538 VHADEKPEMR
+538 VHADEKAEVR

-564 NWEEGEA
+564 NWKEGET

-591 VGSKVRSENDCCRIP
+591 VGSKVRSESDCCRIP
-606 FEFVYAP
+606 FEFAYAP

-624 QLAATG
+624 KLAATG
-630 TLRTAGKPVEL
+630 TLATAGKPVEL
-641 KLHAERTAIA
+641 RLRAERTAIA
-651 SDGLGH
+651 PDGLGH
-657 AGIALFDVAGTRCAV
+657 VEIALFDAAGTRCAV

-679 HVSGEGSLFGVS
+679 RVSGDGSLFGVS
-691 NGDTTSLQPF
+691 NGDTTSPQPF

-713 LAVVRAGFRP
+713 LAVVRAGLRP
-723 GECRLRAVCDID
+723 GECRLRAVCEID
-735 GTELESEIVFSI
+735 GAELASELAFSV
-747 GREMR
+747 G

>member
-7 CFNADWKF
+7 CFNANWKF

-21 RFEAPELDDSGWTTV
+21 RFEEPGLDDTGWTAV

-66 NYRKRFRP
+66 NYRKRFRA
-74 ECREGERILL
+74 ECGSGERLLL

-174 RVRITTECSLSGD
+174 HVRIAAECSLPGN

-193 GPAGEKVAEHHG
+193 DPSGKRTAAHHG
-205 PAAVFTVGNPQL
+205 PAAAFTVGNPQL
-217 WSPDTPNLYICT
+217 WSPDTPNLYTCT
-229 AQLFDGSGAEID
+229 AQLFDETGAEVD
-241 RITARFGFRSVEFD
+241 RITAKFGFRSVEFD
-255 PEHGFLLNGK
+255 PEHGFVLNGK

-273 IHEELCGIGTAVF
+273 IHEDLCGIGTAVF

-292 RYHILKSLGVNAVR
+292 RYRILKSLGVNAVR
-306 LAHHPYAPEF
+306 LAHHSYAPEY

-346 EDHWRDDVAEFV
+346 EDHWRGDVAEFV

-383 QDGFGVDRLIV
+383 QDGYGVDRLIV

-402 DPDRQVTCALY
+402 DPTRKVTCALY
-413 PSRRSGARWN
+413 PSRRSGVKWD
-423 HPHYREM
+423 HPDFREKA
-430 DIHQMAHGMDVVAV
+430 DIHQMAHHMDVVAA

-449 FFVRDHARHPGM
+449 YFARDHVKYPQM
-461 VFLVSEGTTNHG
+461 TFLVSEATTNRG
-473 VRCWFEFDHGFG
+473 VGSWFDFDHELGG
-485 CGSFY
+485 GSFY

-516 YPKSIAYQAQV
+516 YPKSIAYQAQI
-527 AWDPEPRIHIA
+527 AWDPAPRIHIA
-538 VHADEKPEMR
+538 VHADEKAEVR

-564 NWEEGEA
+564 NWKEGET

-591 VGSKVRSENDCCRIP
+591 VGSKVRSESDCCRIP
-606 FEFVYAP
+606 FEFAYAP

-624 QLAATG
+624 KLAATG
-630 TLRTAGKPVEL
+630 TLATAGKPVEL
-641 KLHAERTAIA
+641 RLRAERTAIA
-651 SDGLGH
+651 PDGLGH
-657 AGIALFDVAGTRCAV
+657 VEIALFDAAGTRCAV

-679 HVSGEGSLFGVS
+679 RVSGDGSLFGVS
-691 NGDTTSLQPF
+691 NGDTTSPQPF

-713 LAVVRAGFRP
+713 LAVVRAGLRP
-723 GECRLRAVCDID
+723 GECRLRAVCEID
-735 GTELESEIVFSI
+735 GAELASELAFSV
-747 GREMR
+747 G

>member
-7 CFNADWKF
+7 CFNANWKF

-21 RFEAPELDDSGWTTV
+21 RFEEPGLDDTGWTAV

-66 NYRKRFRP
+66 NYRKRFRA
-74 ECREGERILL
+74 ECGSGERLLL

-174 RVRITTECSLSGD
+174 HVRIAAECSLPGN

-193 GPAGEKVAEHHG
+193 DPSGKRTAAHHG
-205 PAAVFTVGNPQL
+205 PAAAFTVGNPQL
-217 WSPDTPNLYICT
+217 WSPDTPNLYTCT
-229 AQLFDGSGAEID
+229 AQLFDETGAEVD
-241 RITARFGFRSVEFD
+241 RITAKFGFRSVEFD
-255 PEHGFLLNGK
+255 PEHGFVLNGK

-273 IHEELCGIGTAVF
+273 IHEDLCGIGTAVF

-292 RYHILKSLGVNAVR
+292 RYRILKSLGVNAVR
-306 LAHHPYAPEF
+306 LAHHPYAPEY

-346 EDHWRDDVAEFV
+346 EDHWRGDVAEFV

-383 QDGFGVDRLIV
+383 QDGYGVDRLIV

-402 DPDRQVTCALY
+402 DPTRKVTCALY
-413 PSRRSGARWN
+413 PSRRSGVKWD
-423 HPHYREM
+423 HPDFREKA
-430 DIHQMAHGMDVVAV
+430 DIHQMAHHMDVVAA

-449 FFVRDHARHPGM
+449 YFARDHVKYPQM
-461 VFLVSEGTTNHG
+461 TFLVSEATTNRG
-473 VRCWFEFDHGFG
+473 IGSWFDFDHELGG
-485 CGSFY
+485 GSFY

-516 YPKSIAYQAQV
+516 YPKSIAYQAQI
-527 AWDPEPRIHIA
+527 AWDPAPRIHIA
-538 VHADEKPEMR
+538 VHADEKAEVR

-564 NWEEGEA
+564 NWKEGET

-591 VGSKVRSENDCCRIP
+591 VGSKVRSESDCCRIP
-606 FEFVYAP
+606 FEFAYAP

-624 QLAATG
+624 KLAATG
-630 TLRTAGKPVEL
+630 TLATAGKPVEL
-641 KLHAERTAIA
+641 RLRAERTAIA
-651 SDGLGH
+651 PDGLGH
-657 AGIALFDVAGTRCAV
+657 VEIALFDAAGTRCAV

-679 HVSGEGSLFGVS
+679 RVSGDGSLFGVS
-691 NGDTTSLQPF
+691 NGDTTSPQPF

-713 LAVVRAGFRP
+713 LAVVRAGLRP
-723 GECRLRAVCDID
+723 GECRLRAVCEID
-735 GTELESEIVFSI
+735 GAELASELAFSV
-747 GREMR
+747 G

>member
-7 CFNADWKF
+7 CFNANWKF

-21 RFEAPELDDSGWTTV
+21 RFEEPGLDDTGWTAV

-66 NYRKRFRP
+66 NYRKRFRA
-74 ECREGERILL
+74 ECGSGERLLL

-174 RVRITTECSLSGD
+174 HVRIAAECSLPGN

-193 GPAGEKVAEHHG
+193 DPSGKRTAAHHG
-205 PAAVFTVGNPQL
+205 PAAAFTVGNPQL
-217 WSPDTPNLYICT
+217 WSPDTPNLYTCT
-229 AQLFDGSGAEID
+229 AQLFDETGAEVD
-241 RITARFGFRSVEFD
+241 RITAKFGFRSVEFD
-255 PEHGFLLNGK
+255 PEHGFVLNGK

-273 IHEELCGIGTAVF
+273 IHEDLCGIGTAVF

-292 RYHILKSLGVNAVR
+292 RYRILKSLGVNAVR
-306 LAHHPYAPEF
+306 LAHHPYAPEY

-346 EDHWRDDVAEFV
+346 EDHWRGDVAEFV

-383 QDGFGVDRLIV
+383 QDGYGVDRLIV

-402 DPDRQVTCALY
+402 DPTRKVTCALY
-413 PSRRSGARWN
+413 PSRRSGIKWD
-423 HPHYREM
+423 HPDFREKA
-430 DIHQMAHGMDVVAV
+430 DIHQMAHHMDVVAA

-449 FFVRDHARHPGM
+449 YFARDHVKYPQM
-461 VFLVSEGTTNHG
+461 TFLVSEATTNRG
-473 VRCWFEFDHGFG
+473 VGSWFDFDHELGG
-485 CGSFY
+485 GSFY

-516 YPKSIAYQAQV
+516 YPKSIAYQAQI
-527 AWDPEPRIHIA
+527 AWDPAPRIHIA
-538 VHADEKPEMR
+538 VHADEKAEVR

-564 NWEEGEA
+564 NWKEGET

-591 VGSKVRSENDCCRIP
+591 VGSKVRSESDCCRIP
-606 FEFVYAP
+606 FEFAYAP

-624 QLAATG
+624 KLAATG
-630 TLRTAGKPVEL
+630 TLATAGKPVEL
-641 KLHAERTAIA
+641 RLRAERTAIA
-651 SDGLGH
+651 PDGLGH
-657 AGIALFDVAGTRCAV
+657 VEIALFDAAGTRCAV

-679 HVSGEGSLFGVS
+679 RVSGDGSLFGVS
-691 NGDTTSLQPF
+691 NGDTTSPQPF

-713 LAVVRAGFRP
+713 LAVVRAGLRP
-723 GECRLRAVCDID
+723 GECRLRAVCEID
-735 GTELESEIVFSI
+735 GAELASELAFSV
-747 GREMR
+747 G

>member
-7 CFNADWKF
+7 CFNANWKF

-21 RFEAPELDDSGWTTV
+21 RFEEPGLDDTGWTAV

-66 NYRKRFRP
+66 NYRKRFRA
-74 ECREGERILL
+74 ECGSGERLLL

-174 RVRITTECSLSGD
+174 HVRIAAECSLPGN

-193 GPAGEKVAEHHG
+193 DPSGKRSAAHHG
-205 PAAVFTVGNPQL
+205 PAAAFTVGNPQL
-217 WSPDTPNLYICT
+217 WSPDTPNLYTCT
-229 AQLFDGSGAEID
+229 AQLFDETGAEAD
-241 RITARFGFRSVEFD
+241 RITAKFGFRSVEFD
-255 PEHGFLLNGK
+255 PEHGFVLNGK

-273 IHEELCGIGTAVF
+273 IHEDLCGIGTAVF

-292 RYHILKSLGVNAVR
+292 RYRILKSLGVNAVR
-306 LAHHPYAPEF
+306 LAHHPYAPEY

-346 EDHWRDDVAEFV
+346 EDHWRGDVAEFV

-383 QDGFGVDRLIV
+383 QDGYGVDRLIV

-402 DPDRQVTCALY
+402 DPTRKVTCALY
-413 PSRRSGARWN
+413 PSRRSGVKWD
-423 HPHYREM
+423 HPDFREKA
-430 DIHQMAHGMDVVAV
+430 DIHQMAHHMDVVAA

-449 FFVRDHARHPGM
+449 YFARDHVKYPQM
-461 VFLVSEGTTNHG
+461 TFLVSEATTNRG
-473 VRCWFEFDHGFG
+473 VGSWFDFDHELGG
-485 CGSFY
+485 GSFY

-516 YPKSIAYQAQV
+516 YLKSIAYQAQI
-527 AWDPEPRIHIA
+527 AWDPAPRIHIA
-538 VHADEKPEMR
+538 VHADEKAEVR

-564 NWEEGEA
+564 NWKEGET

-591 VGSKVRSENDCCRIP
+591 VGSKVRSESDCCRIP
-606 FEFVYAP
+606 FEFAYAP

-624 QLAATG
+624 KLAATG
-630 TLRTAGKPVEL
+630 TLATAGKPVEL
-641 KLHAERTAIA
+641 RLRAERTAIA
-651 SDGLGH
+651 PDGLGH
-657 AGIALFDVAGTRCAV
+657 VEIALFDAAGTRCAV

-679 HVSGEGSLFGVS
+679 RVSGDGSLFGVS
-691 NGDTTSLQPF
+691 NGDTTSPQPF

-713 LAVVRAGFRP
+713 LAVVRAGLRP
-723 GECRLRAVCDID
+723 GECRLRAVCEID
-735 GTELESEIVFSI
+735 GAELASELAFSV
-747 GREMR
+747 G

>member
-7 CFNADWKF
+7 CFNANWKF

-21 RFEAPELDDSGWTTV
+21 RFEEPGLDDTGWTAV

-66 NYRKRFRP
+66 NYRKRFRA
-74 ECREGERILL
+74 ECGSGERLLL

-174 RVRITTECSLSGD
+174 HVRIAAECSLPGN

-193 GPAGEKVAEHHG
+193 DPSGKRTAAHHG
-205 PAAVFTVGNPQL
+205 PAAAFTVGNPQL
-217 WSPDTPNLYICT
+217 WSPDTPNLYTCT
-229 AQLFDGSGAEID
+229 AQLFDETGAEVD
-241 RITARFGFRSVEFD
+241 RITAKFGFRSVEFD
-255 PEHGFLLNGK
+255 PEHGFVLNGK

-273 IHEELCGIGTAVF
+273 IHEDLCGIGTAVF

-292 RYHILKSLGVNAVR
+292 RYRILKSLGVNAVR
-306 LAHHPYAPEF
+306 LAHHPYAPEY

-346 EDHWRDDVAEFV
+346 EDHWRGDVAEFV

-383 QDGFGVDRLIV
+383 QDGYGVDRLIV

-402 DPDRQVTCALY
+402 DPTRKVTCALY
-413 PSRRSGARWN
+413 PSRRSGVKWD
-423 HPHYREM
+423 HPDFREKA
-430 DIHQMAHGMDVVAV
+430 DIHQMAHHMDVVAA

-449 FFVRDHARHPGM
+449 YFARDHVKYPQM
-461 VFLVSEGTTNHG
+461 TFLVSEATTNRG
-473 VRCWFEFDHGFG
+473 VGSWFDFDHELGG
-485 CGSFY
+485 GSFY

-516 YPKSIAYQAQV
+516 YPKSIAYKAQI
-527 AWDPEPRIHIA
+527 AWDPAPRIHIA
-538 VHADEKPEMR
+538 VHADEKAEVR

-564 NWEEGEA
+564 NWKEGET

-591 VGSKVRSENDCCRIP
+591 VGSKVRSESDCCRIP
-606 FEFVYAP
+606 FEFAYAP

-624 QLAATG
+624 KLAATG
-630 TLRTAGKPVEL
+630 TLATAGKPVEL
-641 KLHAERTAIA
+641 RLRAERTAIA
-651 SDGLGH
+651 PDGLGH
-657 AGIALFDVAGTRCAV
+657 VEIALFDAAGTRCAV

-679 HVSGEGSLFGVS
+679 RVSGDGSLFGVS
-691 NGDTTSLQPF
+691 NGDTTSPQPF

-713 LAVVRAGFRP
+713 LAVVRAGLRP
-723 GECRLRAVCDID
+723 GECRLRAVCEID
-735 GTELESEIVFSI
+735 GAELASELAFSV
-747 GREMR
+747 G

>member
-7 CFNADWKF
+7 CFNANWKF

-21 RFEAPELDDSGWTTV
+21 RFEEPGLDDTGWTAV

-66 NYRKRFRP
+66 NYRKRFRA
-74 ECREGERILL
+74 ECGSGERLL
-84 DFDGVYRSA
+84 FDFDGVYRSA

-174 RVRITTECSLSGD
+174 HVRIAAECSLPGN

-193 GPAGEKVAEHHG
+193 DPSGKRTAAHHG
-205 PAAVFTVGNPQL
+205 PAAAFTVGNPQL
-217 WSPDTPNLYICT
+217 WSPDTPNLYTCT
-229 AQLFDGSGAEID
+229 AQLFDETGAEVD
-241 RITARFGFRSVEFD
+241 RITAKFGFRSVEFD
-255 PEHGFLLNGK
+255 PEHGFVLNGK

-273 IHEELCGIGTAVF
+273 IHEDLCGIGTAVF

-292 RYHILKSLGVNAVR
+292 RYRILKSLGVNAVR
-306 LAHHPYAPEF
+306 LAHHPYAPEY

-341 YQVAF
+341 HQVAF
-346 EDHWRDDVAEFV
+346 EDHWRGDVAEFV

-383 QDGFGVDRLIV
+383 QDGYGVDRLIV

-402 DPDRQVTCALY
+402 DPTRKVTCALY
-413 PSRRSGARWN
+413 PSRRSGVKWD
-423 HPHYREM
+423 HPDFREKA
-430 DIHQMAHGMDVVAV
+430 DIHQMAHHMDVVAA

-449 FFVRDHARHPGM
+449 YFARDHVKYPQM
-461 VFLVSEGTTNHG
+461 TFLVSEATTNRG
-473 VRCWFEFDHGFG
+473 VGSWFDFDHELGG
-485 CGSFY
+485 GSFY

-516 YPKSIAYQAQV
+516 YPKSIAYQAQI
-527 AWDPEPRIHIA
+527 AWDPAPRIHIA
-538 VHADEKPEMR
+538 VHADEKAEVR

-564 NWEEGEA
+564 NWKEGET

-591 VGSKVRSENDCCRIP
+591 VGSKVRSESDCCRIP
-606 FEFVYAP
+606 FEFAYAP

-624 QLAATG
+624 KLAATG
-630 TLRTAGKPVEL
+630 TLATAGKPVEL
-641 KLHAERTAIA
+641 RLRAERTAIA
-651 SDGLGH
+651 PDGLGH
-657 AGIALFDVAGTRCAV
+657 VEIALFDAAGTRCAV

-679 HVSGEGSLFGVS
+679 RVSGDGSLFGVS
-691 NGDTTSLQPF
+691 NGDTTSPQPF

-713 LAVVRAGFRP
+713 LAVVRAGLRP
-723 GECRLRAVCDID
+723 GECRLRAVCEID
-735 GTELESEIVFSI
+735 GAELASELAFSV
-747 GREMR
+747 G

>member
-7 CFNADWKF
+7 CFNANWKF

-21 RFEAPELDDSGWTTV
+21 RFEEPGLDDTGWTAV

-66 NYRKRFRP
+66 NYRKRFRA
-74 ECREGERILL
+74 ECGSGERLLL

-174 RVRITTECSLSGD
+174 HVRIAAECSLPGN

-193 GPAGEKVAEHHG
+193 DPSGKRTAAHHG
-205 PAAVFTVGNPQL
+205 PAAAFTVGNPQL
-217 WSPDTPNLYICT
+217 WSPDTPNLYTCT
-229 AQLFDGSGAEID
+229 AQLFDETGAEVD
-241 RITARFGFRSVEFD
+241 RITAKFGFRSVEFD
-255 PEHGFLLNGK
+255 PEHGFVLNGK

-273 IHEELCGIGTAVF
+273 IHEDLCGIGTAVF

-292 RYHILKSLGVNAVR
+292 RYRILKSLGVNAVR
-306 LAHHPYAPEF
+306 LAHHPYAPEY

-321 EMGLLIFDEAFDKW
+321 EMGLLIFDEVFDKW

-346 EDHWRDDVAEFV
+346 EDHWRGDVAEFV

-383 QDGFGVDRLIV
+383 QDGYGVDRLIV

-402 DPDRQVTCALY
+402 DPTRKVTCALY
-413 PSRRSGARWN
+413 PSRRSGVKWD
-423 HPHYREM
+423 HPDFREKA
-430 DIHQMAHGMDVVAV
+430 DIHQMAHHMDVVAA

-449 FFVRDHARHPGM
+449 YFARDHVKYPQM
-461 VFLVSEGTTNHG
+461 TFLVSEATTNRG
-473 VRCWFEFDHGFG
+473 VGSWFDFDHELGG
-485 CGSFY
+485 GSFY

-516 YPKSIAYQAQV
+516 YPKSIAYQAQI
-527 AWDPEPRIHIA
+527 AWDPAPRIHIA
-538 VHADEKPEMR
+538 VHADEKAEVR

-564 NWEEGEA
+564 NWKEGET

-591 VGSKVRSENDCCRIP
+591 VGSKVRSESDCCRIP
-606 FEFVYAP
+606 FEFAYAP

-624 QLAATG
+624 KLAATG
-630 TLRTAGKPVEL
+630 TLATAGKPVEL
-641 KLHAERTAIA
+641 RLRAERTAIA
-651 SDGLGH
+651 PDGLGH
-657 AGIALFDVAGTRCAV
+657 VEIALFDAAGTRCAV

-679 HVSGEGSLFGVS
+679 RVSGDGSLFGVS
-691 NGDTTSLQPF
+691 NGDTTSPQPF

-713 LAVVRAGFRP
+713 LAVVRAGLRP
-723 GECRLRAVCDID
+723 GECRLRAVCEID
-735 GTELESEIVFSI
+735 GAELASELAFSV
-747 GREMR
+747 G

>member
-7 CFNADWKF
+7 CFNANWKF

-21 RFEAPELDDSGWTTV
+21 RFEEPGLDDTGWTAV

-66 NYRKRFRP
+66 NYRKRFRA
-74 ECREGERILL
+74 ECGSGERLLL

-174 RVRITTECSLSGD
+174 HVRIAAECSLPGN

-193 GPAGEKVAEHHG
+193 DPSGKRTAAHHG
-205 PAAVFTVGNPQL
+205 PAAAFTVGNPQL
-217 WSPDTPNLYICT
+217 WSPDTPNLYTCT
-229 AQLFDGSGAEID
+229 AQLFDETGAEVD
-241 RITARFGFRSVEFD
+241 RITAKFGFRSVEFD
-255 PEHGFLLNGK
+255 TEHGFVLNGK

-273 IHEELCGIGTAVF
+273 IHEDLCGIGTAVF

-292 RYHILKSLGVNAVR
+292 RYRILKSLGVNAVR
-306 LAHHPYAPEF
+306 LAHHPYAPEY

-346 EDHWRDDVAEFV
+346 EDHWRGDVAEFV

-383 QDGFGVDRLIV
+383 QDGYGVDRLIV

-402 DPDRQVTCALY
+402 DPTRKVTCALY
-413 PSRRSGARWN
+413 PSRRSGVKWD
-423 HPHYREM
+423 HPDFREKA
-430 DIHQMAHGMDVVAV
+430 DIHQMAHHMDVVAA

-449 FFVRDHARHPGM
+449 YFARDHVKYPQM
-461 VFLVSEGTTNHG
+461 TFLVSEATTNRG
-473 VRCWFEFDHGFG
+473 VGSWFDFDHELGG
-485 CGSFY
+485 GSFY

-516 YPKSIAYQAQV
+516 YLKSIAYQAQI
-527 AWDPEPRIHIA
+527 AWDPAPRIHIA
-538 VHADEKPEMR
+538 VHADEKAEVR

-564 NWEEGEA
+564 NWKEGET

-591 VGSKVRSENDCCRIP
+591 VGSKVRSESDCCRIP
-606 FEFVYAP
+606 FEFAYAP

-624 QLAATG
+624 KLAATG
-630 TLRTAGKPVEL
+630 TLATAGKPVEL
-641 KLHAERTAIA
+641 RLRAERTAIA
-651 SDGLGH
+651 PDGLGH
-657 AGIALFDVAGTRCAV
+657 VEIALFDAAGTRCAV

-679 HVSGEGSLFGVS
+679 RVSGDGSLFGVS
-691 NGDTTSLQPF
+691 NGDTTSPQPF

-713 LAVVRAGFRP
+713 LAVVRAGLRP
-723 GECRLRAVCDID
+723 GECRLRAVCEID
-735 GTELESEIVFSI
+735 GAELASELAFSV
-747 GREMR
+747 G

>member
-7 CFNADWKF
+7 CFNANWKF

-21 RFEAPELDDSGWTTV
+21 RFEEPGLDDTGWTAV

-66 NYRKRFRP
+66 NYRKRFRA
-74 ECREGERILL
+74 ECGSGERLLL

-174 RVRITTECSLSGD
+174 HVRIAAECSLPGN

-193 GPAGEKVAEHHG
+193 DPSGKRTAAHHG
-205 PAAVFTVGNPQL
+205 PAAAFTVGNPQL
-217 WSPDTPNLYICT
+217 WSPDTPNLYTCT
-229 AQLFDGSGAEID
+229 AQLFDETGAEVD
-241 RITARFGFRSVEFD
+241 RITAKFGFRSVEFD
-255 PEHGFLLNGK
+255 PEHGFVLNGK

-273 IHEELCGIGTAVF
+273 IHEDLCGIGTAVF

-292 RYHILKSLGVNAVR
+292 RYRILKSLGVNAVR
-306 LAHHPYAPEF
+306 LAHHPYAPEY

-346 EDHWRDDVAEFV
+346 EDHWRGDVAEFV

-383 QDGFGVDRLIV
+383 QDGYGLDRLIV

-402 DPDRQVTCALY
+402 DPTRKVTCALY
-413 PSRRSGARWN
+413 PSRRSGVKWD
-423 HPHYREM
+423 HPDFREKA
-430 DIHQMAHGMDVVAV
+430 DIHQMAHHMDVVAA

-449 FFVRDHARHPGM
+449 YFARDHVKYPQM
-461 VFLVSEGTTNHG
+461 TFLVSEATTNRG
-473 VRCWFEFDHGFG
+473 VGSWFDFDHELGG
-485 CGSFY
+485 GSFY

-516 YPKSIAYQAQV
+516 YPKSIAYQAQI
-527 AWDPEPRIHIA
+527 AWDPAPRIHIA
-538 VHADEKPEMR
+538 VHADEKAEVR

-564 NWEEGEA
+564 NWKEGET

-591 VGSKVRSENDCCRIP
+591 VGSKVRSESDCCRIP
-606 FEFVYAP
+606 FEFAYAP

-624 QLAATG
+624 KLAATG
-630 TLRTAGKPVEL
+630 TLATAGKPVEL
-641 KLHAERTAIA
+641 RLRAERTAIA
-651 SDGLGH
+651 PDGLGH
-657 AGIALFDVAGTRCAV
+657 VEIALFDAAGTRCAV

-679 HVSGEGSLFGVS
+679 RVSGDGSLFGVS
-691 NGDTTSLQPF
+691 NGDTTSPQPF

-713 LAVVRAGFRP
+713 LAVVRAGLRP
-723 GECRLRAVCDID
+723 GECRLRAVCEID
-735 GTELESEIVFSI
+735 GAELASELAFSV
-747 GREMR
+747 G

>member
-7 CFNADWKF
+7 CFNANWKF

-21 RFEAPELDDSGWTTV
+21 RFEEPGLDDTGWTAV

-66 NYRKRFRP
+66 NYRKRFRA
-74 ECREGERILL
+74 ECGSGERLLL

-174 RVRITTECSLSGD
+174 HVRIAAECSLPGN

-193 GPAGEKVAEHHG
+193 DPSGKRSAAHHG
-205 PAAVFTVGNPQL
+205 PAAAFTVGNPQL
-217 WSPDTPNLYICT
+217 WSPDTPNLYTCT
-229 AQLFDGSGAEID
+229 AQLFDETGAEAD
-241 RITARFGFRSVEFD
+241 RITAKFGFRSVEFD
-255 PEHGFLLNGK
+255 PEHGFVLNGK

-273 IHEELCGIGTAVF
+273 IHEDLCGIGTAVF

-292 RYHILKSLGVNAVR
+292 RYRILKSLGVNAVR
-306 LAHHPYAPEF
+306 LAHHPYAPEY

-321 EMGLLIFDEAFDKW
+321 EMGLLIFDEVFDKW

-346 EDHWRDDVAEFV
+346 EDHWRGDVAEFV

-383 QDGFGVDRLIV
+383 QDGYGVDRLIV

-402 DPDRQVTCALY
+402 DPTRKVTCALY
-413 PSRRSGARWN
+413 PSRRSGVKWD
-423 HPHYREM
+423 HPDFREKA
-430 DIHQMAHGMDVVAV
+430 DIHQMAHHMDVVAA

-449 FFVRDHARHPGM
+449 YFARDHVKYPQM
-461 VFLVSEGTTNHG
+461 TFLVSEATTNRG
-473 VRCWFEFDHGFG
+473 VGSWFDFDHELGG
-485 CGSFY
+485 GSFY

-516 YPKSIAYQAQV
+516 YLKSIAYQAQI
-527 AWDPEPRIHIA
+527 AWDPAPRIHIA
-538 VHADEKPEMR
+538 VHADEKAEVR

-564 NWEEGEA
+564 NWKEGET

-591 VGSKVRSENDCCRIP
+591 VGSKVRSESDCCRIP
-606 FEFVYAP
+606 FEFAYAP

-624 QLAATG
+624 KLAATG
-630 TLRTAGKPVEL
+630 TLATAGKPVEL
-641 KLHAERTAIA
+641 RLRAERTAIA
-651 SDGLGH
+651 PDGLGH
-657 AGIALFDVAGTRCAV
+657 VEIALFDAAGTRCAV

-679 HVSGEGSLFGVS
+679 RVSGDGSLFGVS
-691 NGDTTSLQPF
+691 NGDTTSPQPF

-713 LAVVRAGFRP
+713 LAVVRAGLRP
-723 GECRLRAVCDID
+723 GECRLRAVCEID
-735 GTELESEIVFSI
+735 GAELASELAFSV
-747 GREMR
+747 G

>member
-7 CFNADWKF
+7 CFNANWKF

-21 RFEAPELDDSGWTTV
+21 RFEEPGLDDTGWTAV

-66 NYRKRFRP
+66 NYRKRFRA
-74 ECREGERILL
+74 ECGSGERLLL

-174 RVRITTECSLSGD
+174 HVRIAAECSLPGN

-193 GPAGEKVAEHHG
+193 DPSGKRTAAHHG
-205 PAAVFTVGNPQL
+205 PAAAFTVGNPQL
-217 WSPDTPNLYICT
+217 WSPDTPNLYTCT
-229 AQLFDGSGAEID
+229 AQLFDETGAEVD
-241 RITARFGFRSVEFD
+241 RITAKFGFRSVEFD
-255 PEHGFLLNGK
+255 PEHGFVLNGK

-273 IHEELCGIGTAVF
+273 IHEDLCGIGTAVF

-292 RYHILKSLGVNAVR
+292 RYRILKSLGVNAVR
-306 LAHHPYAPEF
+306 LAHHPYAPEY

-346 EDHWRDDVAEFV
+346 EDHWRGDVAEFV

-383 QDGFGVDRLIV
+383 QDGYGVDWLIV

-402 DPDRQVTCALY
+402 DPTRKVTCALY
-413 PSRRSGARWN
+413 PSRRSGVKWD
-423 HPHYREM
+423 HPDFREKA
-430 DIHQMAHGMDVVAV
+430 DIHQMAHHMDVVAA

-449 FFVRDHARHPGM
+449 YFARDHVKYPQM
-461 VFLVSEGTTNHG
+461 TFLVSEATTNRG
-473 VRCWFEFDHGFG
+473 VGSWFDFDHELGG
-485 CGSFY
+485 GSFY

-516 YPKSIAYQAQV
+516 YPKSIAYQAQI
-527 AWDPEPRIHIA
+527 AWDPAPRIHIA
-538 VHADEKPEMR
+538 VHADEKAEVR

-564 NWEEGEA
+564 NWKEGET

-591 VGSKVRSENDCCRIP
+591 VGSKVRSESDCCRIP
-606 FEFVYAP
+606 FEFAYAP

-624 QLAATG
+624 KLAATG
-630 TLRTAGKPVEL
+630 TLATAGKPVEL
-641 KLHAERTAIA
+641 RLRAERTAIA
-651 SDGLGH
+651 PDGLGH
-657 AGIALFDVAGTRCAV
+657 VEIALFDAAGTRCAV

-679 HVSGEGSLFGVS
+679 RVSGDGSLFGVS
-691 NGDTTSLQPF
+691 NGDTTSPQPF

-713 LAVVRAGFRP
+713 LAVVRAGLRP
-723 GECRLRAVCDID
+723 GECRLRAVCEID
-735 GTELESEIVFSI
+735 GAELASELAFSV
-747 GREMR
+747 G

>member
-7 CFNADWKF
+7 CFNANWKF

-21 RFEAPELDDSGWTTV
+21 RFEEPGLDDTGWTAV
-36 NLPHDWSIGQPFDPT
+36 NLPHDWSIGQPFDST

-66 NYRKRFRP
+66 NYRKRFRA
-74 ECREGERILL
+74 ECGSGERLLL

-174 RVRITTECSLSGD
+174 HVRIAAECSLPGN

-193 GPAGEKVAEHHG
+193 DPSGKRSAAHHG
-205 PAAVFTVGNPQL
+205 PAAAFTVGNPQL
-217 WSPDTPNLYICT
+217 WSPDTPNLYTCT
-229 AQLFDGSGAEID
+229 AQLFDETGAEVD
-241 RITARFGFRSVEFD
+241 RITAKFGFRSVEFD
-255 PEHGFLLNGK
+255 PEHGFVLNGK

-273 IHEELCGIGTAVF
+273 IHEDLCGIGTAVF

-292 RYHILKSLGVNAVR
+292 RYRILKSLGVNAVR
-306 LAHHPYAPEF
+306 LAHHPYAPEY

-321 EMGLLIFDEAFDKW
+321 EMGLLIFDEVFDKW

-346 EDHWRDDVAEFV
+346 EDHWRGDVAEFV

-383 QDGFGVDRLIV
+383 QDGYGVDRLIV

-402 DPDRQVTCALY
+402 DPTRKVTCALY
-413 PSRRSGARWN
+413 PSRRSGVKWD
-423 HPHYREM
+423 HPNFREKA
-430 DIHQMAHGMDVVAV
+430 DIHQMAHHMDVVAA

-449 FFVRDHARHPGM
+449 YFARDHVKYPQM
-461 VFLVSEGTTNHG
+461 TFLVSEATTNRG
-473 VRCWFEFDHGFG
+473 VGSWFDFDHELGG
-485 CGSFY
+485 GSFY

-516 YPKSIAYQAQV
+516 YPKSIAYQAQI
-527 AWDPEPRIHIA
+527 AWDPAPRIHIA
-538 VHADEKPEMR
+538 VHADEKAEVR

-564 NWEEGEA
+564 NWKEGET

-591 VGSKVRSENDCCRIP
+591 VGSKVRSESDCCRIP
-606 FEFVYAP
+606 FEFAYAP

-624 QLAATG
+624 KLAATG
-630 TLRTAGKPVEL
+630 TLATAGKPVEL
-641 KLHAERTAIA
+641 RLRAERTAIA
-651 SDGLGH
+651 PDGLGH
-657 AGIALFDVAGTRCAV
+657 VEIALFDAAGTRCAV

-679 HVSGEGSLFGVS
+679 RVSGDGSLFGVS
-691 NGDTTSLQPF
+691 NGDTTSPQPF

-713 LAVVRAGFRP
+713 LAVVRAGLRP
-723 GECRLRAVCDID
+723 GECRLRAVCEID
-735 GTELESEIVFSI
+735 GAELASELAFSV
-747 GREMR
+747 G

>member
-7 CFNADWKF
+7 CFNANWKF

-21 RFEAPELDDSGWTTV
+21 RFEEPGLDDTGWTAV
-36 NLPHDWSIGQPFDPT
+36 NLPHDWSIGQPFDST

-66 NYRKRFRP
+66 NYRKRFRA
-74 ECREGERILL
+74 ECGSGERLLL

-174 RVRITTECSLSGD
+174 HVRIAAECSLPGN

-193 GPAGEKVAEHHG
+193 DPSGKRTAAHHG
-205 PAAVFTVGNPQL
+205 PAAAFTVGNPQL
-217 WSPDTPNLYICT
+217 WSPDTPNLYTCT
-229 AQLFDGSGAEID
+229 AQLFDETGAEAD
-241 RITARFGFRSVEFD
+241 RITAKFGFRSVEFD
-255 PEHGFLLNGK
+255 PEHGFVLNGK

-273 IHEELCGIGTAVF
+273 IHEDLCGIGTAVF

-292 RYHILKSLGVNAVR
+292 RYRILKSLGVNAVR
-306 LAHHPYAPEF
+306 LAHHPYAPEY

-346 EDHWRDDVAEFV
+346 EDHWRGDVAEFV

-383 QDGFGVDRLIV
+383 QDGYGVDRLIV

-402 DPDRQVTCALY
+402 DPTRKVTCALY
-413 PSRRSGARWN
+413 PSRRSGVKWD
-423 HPHYREM
+423 HPDFREKA
-430 DIHQMAHGMDVVAV
+430 DIHQMAHHMDVVAA

-449 FFVRDHARHPGM
+449 YFARDHVKYPQM
-461 VFLVSEGTTNHG
+461 TFLVSEATTNRG
-473 VRCWFEFDHGFG
+473 VGSWFDFDHELGG
-485 CGSFY
+485 GSFY

-516 YPKSIAYQAQV
+516 YPKSIAYQAQI
-527 AWDPEPRIHIA
+527 AWDPAPRIHIA
-538 VHADEKPEMR
+538 VHADEKAEVR

-564 NWEEGEA
+564 NWKEGET

-591 VGSKVRSENDCCRIP
+591 VGSKVRSESDCCRIP
-606 FEFVYAP
+606 FEFAYAP

-624 QLAATG
+624 KLAATG
-630 TLRTAGKPVEL
+630 TLATAGKPVEL
-641 KLHAERTAIA
+641 RLRAERTAIA
-651 SDGLGH
+651 PDGLGH
-657 AGIALFDVAGTRCAV
+657 VEIALFDAAGTRCAV

-679 HVSGEGSLFGVS
+679 RVSGDGSLFGVS
-691 NGDTTSLQPF
+691 NGDTTSPQPF

-713 LAVVRAGFRP
+713 LAVVRAGLRP
-723 GECRLRAVCDID
+723 GECRLRAVCEID
-735 GTELESEIVFSI
+735 GAELASELAFSV
-747 GREMR
+747 G

>member
-7 CFNADWKF
+7 CFNANWKF

-21 RFEAPELDDSGWTTV
+21 RFEEPGLDDTGWTAV
-36 NLPHDWSIGQPFDPT
+36 NLPHDWSIGQPFDST

-66 NYRKRFRP
+66 NYRKRFRA
-74 ECREGERILL
+74 ECGSGERLLL

-174 RVRITTECSLSGD
+174 HVRIAAECSLPGN

-193 GPAGEKVAEHHG
+193 DPSGKRSAAHHG
-205 PAAVFTVGNPQL
+205 PAAAFTVGNPQL
-217 WSPDTPNLYICT
+217 WSPDTPNLYTCT
-229 AQLFDGSGAEID
+229 AQLSDETGAEAD
-241 RITARFGFRSVEFD
+241 RITAKFGFRSVEFD
-255 PEHGFLLNGK
+255 PEHGFVLNGK

-273 IHEELCGIGTAVF
+273 IHEDLCGIGTAVF

-292 RYHILKSLGVNAVR
+292 RYRILKSLGVNAVR
-306 LAHHPYAPEF
+306 LAHHPYAPEY

-346 EDHWRDDVAEFV
+346 EDHWRGDVAEFV

-383 QDGFGVDRLIV
+383 QDGYGVDRLIV

-402 DPDRQVTCALY
+402 DPTRKVTCALY
-413 PSRRSGARWN
+413 PSRRSGVKWD
-423 HPHYREM
+423 HPDFREKA
-430 DIHQMAHGMDVVAV
+430 DIHQMAHHMDVVAA

-449 FFVRDHARHPGM
+449 YFARDHVKYPQM
-461 VFLVSEGTTNHG
+461 TFLVSEATTNRG
-473 VRCWFEFDHGFG
+473 VGSWFDFDHELGG
-485 CGSFY
+485 GSFY

-516 YPKSIAYQAQV
+516 YPKSIAYQAQI
-527 AWDPEPRIHIA
+527 AWDPAPRIHIA
-538 VHADEKPEMR
+538 VHADEKAEVR

-564 NWEEGEA
+564 NWKEGET

-591 VGSKVRSENDCCRIP
+591 VGSKVRSESDCCRIP
-606 FEFVYAP
+606 FEFAYAP

-624 QLAATG
+624 KLAATG
-630 TLRTAGKPVEL
+630 TLATAGKPVEL
-641 KLHAERTAIA
+641 RLRAERTAIA
-651 SDGLGH
+651 PDGLGH
-657 AGIALFDVAGTRCAV
+657 VEIALFDAAGTRCAV

-679 HVSGEGSLFGVS
+679 RVSGDGSLFGVS
-691 NGDTTSLQPF
+691 NGDTTSPQPF

-713 LAVVRAGFRP
+713 LAVVRAGLRP
-723 GECRLRAVCDID
+723 GECRLRAVCEID
-735 GTELESEIVFSI
+735 GAELASELAFSV
-747 GREMR
+747 G

>member
-7 CFNADWKF
+7 CFNANWKF

-21 RFEAPELDDSGWTTV
+21 RFEEPGLDDTGWTAV
-36 NLPHDWSIGQPFDPT
+36 NLPHDWSIGQPFDST

-66 NYRKRFRP
+66 NYRKRFRA
-74 ECREGERILL
+74 ECGSGERLLL

-174 RVRITTECSLSGD
+174 HVRIAAECSLPGN

-193 GPAGEKVAEHHG
+193 DPSGKRSAAHHG
-205 PAAVFTVGNPQL
+205 PAAAFTVGNPQL
-217 WSPDTPNLYICT
+217 WSPDTPNLYTCT
-229 AQLFDGSGAEID
+229 AQLFDETGAEAD
-241 RITARFGFRSVEFD
+241 RITAKFGFRSVEFD
-255 PEHGFLLNGK
+255 PEHGFVLNGK

-273 IHEELCGIGTAVF
+273 IHEDLCGIGTAVF

-292 RYHILKSLGVNAVR
+292 RYRILKSLGVNAVR
-306 LAHHPYAPEF
+306 LAHHPYAPEY

-346 EDHWRDDVAEFV
+346 EDHWRGDVAEFV

-383 QDGFGVDRLIV
+383 QDGYGVDRLIV

-402 DPDRQVTCALY
+402 DPTRKVTCALY
-413 PSRRSGARWN
+413 PSRRSGVKWD
-423 HPHYREM
+423 HPDFREKA
-430 DIHQMAHGMDVVAV
+430 DIHQMAHHMDVVAA

-449 FFVRDHARHPGM
+449 YFARDHVKYPQM
-461 VFLVSEGTTNHG
+461 TFLVSEATTNRG
-473 VRCWFEFDHGFG
+473 VGSWFDFDHELGG
-485 CGSFY
+485 GSFY

-516 YPKSIAYQAQV
+516 YPKSIAYQAQI
-527 AWDPEPRIHIA
+527 AWDPAPRIHIA
-538 VHADEKPEMR
+538 VHADEKAEVR

-564 NWEEGEA
+564 NWKEGET

-591 VGSKVRSENDCCRIP
+591 VGSKVRSESDCCRIP
-606 FEFVYAP
+606 FEFAYAP

-624 QLAATG
+624 KLAATG
-630 TLRTAGKPVEL
+630 TLATAGKPVEL
-641 KLHAERTAIA
+641 RLRAERTAIA
-651 SDGLGH
+651 PDGLGH
-657 AGIALFDVAGTRCAV
+657 VEIALFDAAGTRCAV

-679 HVSGEGSLFGVS
+679 RVSGDGSLFGVS
-691 NGDTTSLQPF
+691 NGDTTSPQPF

-713 LAVVRAGFRP
+713 LAVVRAGLRP
-723 GECRLRAVCDID
+723 GECRLRAVCEID
-735 GTELESEIVFSI
+735 GAELASELAFSV
-747 GREMR
+747 G

>member
-7 CFNADWKF
+7 CFNANWKF

-21 RFEAPELDDSGWTTV
+21 RFEEPGLDDTGWTAV

-66 NYRKRFRP
+66 NYRKRFRA
-74 ECREGERILL
+74 ECGSGERLLL

-174 RVRITTECSLSGD
+174 HVRIAAECSLPGN

-193 GPAGEKVAEHHG
+193 DPSRKRSAAHHG
-205 PAAVFTVGNPQL
+205 PAAAFTVGNPQL
-217 WSPDTPNLYICT
+217 WSPDTPNLYTCT
-229 AQLFDGSGAEID
+229 AQLFDETGAEVD
-241 RITARFGFRSVEFD
+241 RITAKFGFRSVEFD
-255 PEHGFLLNGK
+255 PEHGFVLNGK

-273 IHEELCGIGTAVF
+273 IHEDLCGIGTAVF

-292 RYHILKSLGVNAVR
+292 RYRILKSLGVNAVR
-306 LAHHPYAPEF
+306 LAHHPYAPEY

-346 EDHWRDDVAEFV
+346 EDHWRGDVAEFV

-383 QDGFGVDRLIV
+383 QDGYGVDRLIV

-402 DPDRQVTCALY
+402 DPTRKVTCALY
-413 PSRRSGARWN
+413 PSRRSGVKWD
-423 HPHYREM
+423 HPDFREKA
-430 DIHQMAHGMDVVAV
+430 DIHQMAHHMDVVAA

-449 FFVRDHARHPGM
+449 YFARDHVKYPQM
-461 VFLVSEGTTNHG
+461 TFLVSEATTNRG
-473 VRCWFEFDHGFG
+473 VGSWFDFDHELGG
-485 CGSFY
+485 GSFY

-516 YPKSIAYQAQV
+516 YPKSIAYQAQI
-527 AWDPEPRIHIA
+527 AWDPAPRIHIA
-538 VHADEKPEMR
+538 VHADEKAEVR

-564 NWEEGEA
+564 NWKEGET

-591 VGSKVRSENDCCRIP
+591 VGSKVRSESDCCRIP
-606 FEFVYAP
+606 FEFAYAP

-624 QLAATG
+624 KLAATG
-630 TLRTAGKPVEL
+630 TLATAGKPVEL
-641 KLHAERTAIA
+641 RLRAERTAIA
-651 SDGLGH
+651 PDGLGH
-657 AGIALFDVAGTRCAV
+657 VEIALFDAAGTRCAV

-679 HVSGEGSLFGVS
+679 RVSGDGSLFGVS
-691 NGDTTSLQPF
+691 NGDTTSPQPF

-713 LAVVRAGFRP
+713 LAVVRAGLRP
-723 GECRLRAVCDID
+723 GECRLRAVCEID
-735 GTELESEIVFSI
+735 GAELASELAFSV
-747 GREMR
+747 G

>member
-7 CFNADWKF
+7 CFNANWKF

-21 RFEAPELDDSGWTTV
+21 RFEEPGLDDTGWTAV
-36 NLPHDWSIGQPFDPT
+36 NLPHDWSIGQPFDST

-66 NYRKRFRP
+66 NYRKRFRA
-74 ECREGERILL
+74 ECGSGERLLL
-84 DFDGVYRSA
+84 DFDGVYRSV

-174 RVRITTECSLSGD
+174 HVRIAAECSLPGN

-193 GPAGEKVAEHHG
+193 DPSGKRSAAHHG
-205 PAAVFTVGNPQL
+205 PAAAFTVGNPQL
-217 WSPDTPNLYICT
+217 WSPDTPNLYTCT
-229 AQLFDGSGAEID
+229 AQLFDETGAEVD
-241 RITARFGFRSVEFD
+241 RITAKFGFRSVEFD
-255 PEHGFLLNGK
+255 PEHGFVLNGK

-273 IHEELCGIGTAVF
+273 IHEDLCGIGTAVF

-292 RYHILKSLGVNAVR
+292 RYRILKSLGVNAVR
-306 LAHHPYAPEF
+306 LAHHPYAPEY

-341 YQVAF
+341 HQVSF
-346 EDHWRDDVAEFV
+346 EDHWRGDVAEFV

-383 QDGFGVDRLIV
+383 QDGYGVDRLIV

-402 DPDRQVTCALY
+402 DPTRKVTCALY
-413 PSRRSGARWN
+413 PSRRSGVKWD
-423 HPHYREM
+423 HPDFREKA
-430 DIHQMAHGMDVVAV
+430 DIHQMAHHMDVVAA

-449 FFVRDHARHPGM
+449 YFARDHVKYPQM
-461 VFLVSEGTTNHG
+461 TFLVSEATTNRG
-473 VRCWFEFDHGFG
+473 VGSWFDFDHELGG
-485 CGSFY
+485 GSFY

-516 YPKSIAYQAQV
+516 YPKSIAYQAQI
-527 AWDPEPRIHIA
+527 AWDPAPRIHIA
-538 VHADEKPEMR
+538 VHADEKAEVR

-564 NWEEGEA
+564 NWKEGET

-591 VGSKVRSENDCCRIP
+591 VGSKVRSESDCCRIP
-606 FEFVYAP
+606 FEFAYAP

-624 QLAATG
+624 KLAATG
-630 TLRTAGKPVEL
+630 TLATAGKPVEL
-641 KLHAERTAIA
+641 RLRAERTAIA
-651 SDGLGH
+651 PDGLGH
-657 AGIALFDVAGTRCAV
+657 VEIALFDAAGTRCAV

-679 HVSGEGSLFGVS
+679 RVSGDGSLFGVS
-691 NGDTTSLQPF
+691 NGDTTSPQPF

-713 LAVVRAGFRP
+713 LAVVRAGLRP
-723 GECRLRAVCDID
+723 GECRLRAVCEID
-735 GTELESEIVFSI
+735 GAELASELAFSV
-747 GREMR
+747 G

>member
-7 CFNADWKF
+7 CFNANWKF

-21 RFEAPELDDSGWTTV
+21 RFEEPGLDDTGWTAV

-66 NYRKRFRP
+66 NYRKRFRA
-74 ECREGERILL
+74 ECGSGERLLL

-174 RVRITTECSLSGD
+174 HVRIAAECSLPGN

-193 GPAGEKVAEHHG
+193 DPSGKRTAAHHG
-205 PAAVFTVGNPQL
+205 PAAAFTVGNPQL
-217 WSPDTPNLYICT
+217 WSPDTPNLYTCT
-229 AQLFDGSGAEID
+229 AQLFDETGAEVD
-241 RITARFGFRSVEFD
+241 RITAKFGFRSVEFD
-255 PEHGFLLNGK
+255 PEHGFVLNGK

-273 IHEELCGIGTAVF
+273 IHEDLCGIGTAVF

-292 RYHILKSLGVNAVR
+292 RYRILKSLGVNAVR
-306 LAHHPYAPEF
+306 LAHHPYAPEY

-346 EDHWRDDVAEFV
+346 EDHWRGDVAEFV

-363 HPSVFLW
+363 HPSVFLR

-383 QDGFGVDRLIV
+383 QDGYGVDRLIV

-402 DPDRQVTCALY
+402 DPTRKVTCALY
-413 PSRRSGARWN
+413 PSRRSGVKWD
-423 HPHYREM
+423 HPDFREKA
-430 DIHQMAHGMDVVAV
+430 DIHQMAHHMDVVAA

-449 FFVRDHARHPGM
+449 YFARDHVKYPQM
-461 VFLVSEGTTNHG
+461 TFLVSEATTNRG
-473 VRCWFEFDHGFG
+473 VGSWFDFDHELGG
-485 CGSFY
+485 GSFY

-516 YPKSIAYQAQV
+516 YPKSIAYQAQI
-527 AWDPEPRIHIA
+527 AWDPAPRIHIA
-538 VHADEKPEMR
+538 VHADEKAEVR

-564 NWEEGEA
+564 NWKEGET

-591 VGSKVRSENDCCRIP
+591 VGSKVRSESDCCRIP
-606 FEFVYAP
+606 FEFAYAP

-624 QLAATG
+624 KLAATG
-630 TLRTAGKPVEL
+630 TLATAGKPVEL
-641 KLHAERTAIA
+641 RLRAERTAIA
-651 SDGLGH
+651 PDGLGH
-657 AGIALFDVAGTRCAV
+657 VEIALFDAAGTRCAV

-679 HVSGEGSLFGVS
+679 RVSGDGSLFGVS
-691 NGDTTSLQPF
+691 NGDTTSPQPF

-713 LAVVRAGFRP
+713 LAVVRAGLRP
-723 GECRLRAVCDID
+723 GECRLRAVCEID
-735 GTELESEIVFSI
+735 GAELASELAFSV
-747 GREMR
+747 G

>member
-7 CFNADWKF
+7 CFNANWKF

-21 RFEAPELDDSGWTTV
+21 RFEEPGLDDTGWTAV

-66 NYRKRFRP
+66 NYRKRFRA
-74 ECREGERILL
+74 ECGSGERLLL

-174 RVRITTECSLSGD
+174 HVRIAAECSLPGN

-193 GPAGEKVAEHHG
+193 DPSGKRSAAHHG
-205 PAAVFTVGNPQL
+205 PAAAFTVGNPQL
-217 WSPDTPNLYICT
+217 WSPDTPNLYTCT
-229 AQLFDGSGAEID
+229 AQLFDETGAEAD
-241 RITARFGFRSVEFD
+241 RITAKFGFRSVEFD
-255 PEHGFLLNGK
+255 PEHGFVLNGK

-273 IHEELCGIGTAVF
+273 IHEDLCGIGTAVF
-286 RDGVAR
+286 RAGVAR
-292 RYHILKSLGVNAVR
+292 RYRILKSLGVNAVR
-306 LAHHPYAPEF
+306 LAHHPYAPEY

-321 EMGLLIFDEAFDKW
+321 EMGLLIFDEVFDKW

-346 EDHWRDDVAEFV
+346 EDHWRGDVAEFV

-383 QDGFGVDRLIV
+383 QDGYGVDRLIV

-402 DPDRQVTCALY
+402 DPTRKVTCALY
-413 PSRRSGARWN
+413 PSRRSGVKWD
-423 HPHYREM
+423 HPDFREKA
-430 DIHQMAHGMDVVAV
+430 DIHQMAHHMDVVAA

-449 FFVRDHARHPGM
+449 YFARDHVKYPQM
-461 VFLVSEGTTNHG
+461 TFLISEATTNRG
-473 VRCWFEFDHGFG
+473 VGSWFDFDHELGG
-485 CGSFY
+485 GSFY

-516 YPKSIAYQAQV
+516 YPKSIAYQAQI
-527 AWDPEPRIHIA
+527 AWDPAPRIHIA
-538 VHADEKPEMR
+538 VHADEKAEVR

-564 NWEEGEA
+564 NWKEGET

-591 VGSKVRSENDCCRIP
+591 VGSKVRSESDCCRIP
-606 FEFVYAP
+606 FEFAYAP

-624 QLAATG
+624 KLAATG
-630 TLRTAGKPVEL
+630 TLATAGKPVEL
-641 KLHAERTAIA
+641 RLRAERTAIA
-651 SDGLGH
+651 PDGLGH
-657 AGIALFDVAGTRCAV
+657 VEIALFDAAGTRCAV

-679 HVSGEGSLFGVS
+679 RVSGDGSLFGVS
-691 NGDTTSLQPF
+691 NGDTTSPQPF

-713 LAVVRAGFRP
+713 LAVVRAGLRP
-723 GECRLRAVCDID
+723 GECRLRAVCEID
-735 GTELESEIVFSI
+735 GAELASELAFSV
-747 GREMR
+747 G

>member
-7 CFNADWKF
+7 CFNANWKF

-21 RFEAPELDDSGWTTV
+21 RFEEPGLDDTGWTAV

-66 NYRKRFRP
+66 NYRKRFRA
-74 ECREGERILL
+74 ECGSGERLLL

-174 RVRITTECSLSGD
+174 HVRIAAECSLPGN

-193 GPAGEKVAEHHG
+193 DPSGKRSAAHHG
-205 PAAVFTVGNPQL
+205 PAAAFTVGNPQL
-217 WSPDTPNLYICT
+217 WSPDTPNLYTCT
-229 AQLFDGSGAEID
+229 AQLFDETGAEVD
-241 RITARFGFRSVEFD
+241 RITAKFGFRSVEFD
-255 PEHGFLLNGK
+255 PEHGFVLNGK

-273 IHEELCGIGTAVF
+273 IHEDLCGIGTAVF

-292 RYHILKSLGVNAVR
+292 RYRILKSLGVNAVR
-306 LAHHPYAPEF
+306 LAHHPYAPEY

-341 YQVAF
+341 HQVAF
-346 EDHWRDDVAEFV
+346 EDHWRGDVAEFV

-383 QDGFGVDRLIV
+383 QDGYGVDRLIV

-402 DPDRQVTCALY
+402 DPTRKVTCALY
-413 PSRRSGARWN
+413 PSRRSGVKWD
-423 HPHYREM
+423 HPDFREKA
-430 DIHQMAHGMDVVAV
+430 DIHQMAHHMDVVAA

-449 FFVRDHARHPGM
+449 YFARDHVKYPQM
-461 VFLVSEGTTNHG
+461 TFLVSEATTNRG
-473 VRCWFEFDHGFG
+473 VGSWFDFDHELGG
-485 CGSFY
+485 GSFY

-516 YPKSIAYQAQV
+516 YPKSIAYQAQI
-527 AWDPEPRIHIA
+527 AWDPAPRIHIA
-538 VHADEKPEMR
+538 VHADEKAEVR

-564 NWEEGEA
+564 NWKEGET

-591 VGSKVRSENDCCRIP
+591 VGSKVRSESDCCRIP
-606 FEFVYAP
+606 FEFAYAP

-624 QLAATG
+624 KLAATG
-630 TLRTAGKPVEL
+630 TLATAGKPVEL
-641 KLHAERTAIA
+641 RLRAERTAIA
-651 SDGLGH
+651 PDGLGH
-657 AGIALFDVAGTRCAV
+657 VEIALFDAAGTRCAV

-679 HVSGEGSLFGVS
+679 RVSGDGSLFGVS
-691 NGDTTSLQPF
+691 NGDTTSPQPF

-713 LAVVRAGFRP
+713 LAVVRAGLRP
-723 GECRLRAVCDID
+723 GECRLRAVCEID
-735 GTELESEIVFSI
+735 GAELASELAFSV
-747 GREMR
+747 G

>member
-7 CFNADWKF
+7 CFNANWKF

-21 RFEAPELDDSGWTTV
+21 RFEEPGLDDTGWTAV

-66 NYRKRFRP
+66 NYRKRFRA
-74 ECREGERILL
+74 ECGSGERLLL

-174 RVRITTECSLSGD
+174 HVRIAAECSLPGN

-193 GPAGEKVAEHHG
+193 DPSGKRTAAHHG
-205 PAAVFTVGNPQL
+205 PAAAFTVGNPQL
-217 WSPDTPNLYICT
+217 WSPDTPNLYTCT
-229 AQLFDGSGAEID
+229 AQLFDETGAEVD
-241 RITARFGFRSVEFD
+241 RITAKFGFRSVEFD
-255 PEHGFLLNGK
+255 PEHGFVLNGK

-273 IHEELCGIGTAVF
+273 IHEDLCGIGTAVF

-292 RYHILKSLGVNAVR
+292 RYRILKSLGVNAVR
-306 LAHHPYAPEF
+306 LAHHPYAPEY

-346 EDHWRDDVAEFV
+346 EDHWRGDVAEFV

-383 QDGFGVDRLIV
+383 QDGYGVDRLIV

-402 DPDRQVTCALY
+402 DPTRKVTCALY
-413 PSRRSGARWN
+413 PSRRSGVKWD
-423 HPHYREM
+423 HPDFREKA
-430 DIHQMAHGMDVVAV
+430 DIHQMAHHMDVVAA

-449 FFVRDHARHPGM
+449 YFARDHVKYPQM
-461 VFLVSEGTTNHG
+461 TFLVSEATTNRG
-473 VRCWFEFDHGFG
+473 VGSWFDFDHELGG
-485 CGSFY
+485 GSFY

-516 YPKSIAYQAQV
+516 YPKSIAYQAQI
-527 AWDPEPRIHIA
+527 AWDPAPRIHIA
-538 VHADEKPEMR
+538 VHADEKAEVR

-564 NWEEGEA
+564 NWKEGET

-586 LNGRP
+586 LTGRP
-591 VGSKVRSENDCCRIP
+591 VGSMVRSESDCCRIP
-606 FEFVYAP
+606 FEFAYAP

-624 QLAATG
+624 KLAATG
-630 TLRTAGKPVEL
+630 TLATAGKPVEL
-641 KLHAERTAIA
+641 RLRAERTAIA
-651 SDGLGH
+651 PDGLGH
-657 AGIALFDVAGTRCAV
+657 VEIALFDAAGTRCAV

-679 HVSGEGSLFGVS
+679 RVSGDGSLFGVS
-691 NGDTTSLQPF
+691 NGDTTSPQPF

-713 LAVVRAGFRP
+713 LAVVRAGLRP
-723 GECRLRAVCDID
+723 GECRLRAVCEID
-735 GTELESEIVFSI
+735 GAELASELAFSV
-747 GREMR
+747 G